1 MSEKKVGKRLLTWV
15 LVLVMTL
22 SLLPLNV
29 LAASPAVMRIVR
41 PDTDKYITY
50 NFYLTDEEEAE
61 PYKSQII
68 KSGNSLTAPA
78 TPEKEGYQFTGWFYQ
93 NGTKFTD
100 FETPISVTEGST
112 DVDLYAKFVP
122 VCYVYFMD
130 GTGEGARI
138 IATKEVTA
146 TDPLNDFSDV
156 AFPIG
161 ADEAI
166 TGWVDKDNNP
176 VTSVSFSDG
185 TTYLYPVVEKGHWI
199 EFNSNGG
206 SYVAPLFVAKN
217 AQLSSL
223 PEPTKHGYSFDSW
236 YTDKEMTNK
245 FESDNDLSDDLT
257 LYAKWN
263 PSSNVSYT
271 VIHWLENADDDNYS
285 LAASESKSG
294 ITGSKTEAT
303 AKTYVGFTSPA
314 AKDIEQET
322 IAGDGSTIVNVYY
335 KRNMYEVKFSSYSY
349 TDWRGHSHPG
359 TEYTSLRITAKYGAN
374 ISDKWPT
381 YNGSSTWSTNDN
393 ENKGP
398 YQVNIQTMPLGGAN
412 FYGPKTGR
420 GSETAYYYVESLT
433 GGKYELHHSDT
444 TPGTGYSVTDE
455 DRYSITGFTF
465 KTYTAEQGGN
475 WFDGYYEKYDGA
487 RFYYTRN
494 SYNIV
499 FINGGAEDKTL
510 SKKYQ
515 QDISDANYTPTAPA
529 GKEGYEF
536 AGWFDNELCEGT
548 AYNFTGK
555 TMPANNIT
563 LYAKWVEPVHTVT
576 FMVGETTY
584 ETIPDVAHKGT
595 ITLPAAPKAP
605 DGDTFLGWVDATRKP
620 FHPST
625 KITGDLTLYA
635 KFGNKAGYSVTYVTE
650 GSSPVTDDKLY
661 AEDAYATVLNGP
673 STAPAG
679 KVFLYWNASS
689 DSSGKKYYPNDKVL
703 VPKGGVT
710 LTAVYG
716 PVAQVLTLTY
726 HSNYPDG
733 TDTTAVEPNL
743 KNNERITVAASNK
756 FSPPNGYKFDG
767 WNTQANGL
775 GTKFAAGSSA
785 RVDNIG
791 SNDLYAQWKPI
802 QITDEITVTIKGNTS
817 TVTYDGTEKSV
828 TGYTVERSDNRY
840 TENDFT
846 FSGTALAKGTD
857 AGTYNMGLNAG
868 QFTNTNTNFT
878 NVTFVISTDGEL
890 KIEPRKVTLTSGS
903 GSKVYDGK
911 PLTKPEV
918 TCEDAVFKSEVTEIK
933 ATGSITDFGEVT
945 NTITYNEGANFKADN
960 YEITTTE
967 GKLTITKRSVTL
979 TSETANKVY
988 DGTPLT
994 KPEVTVTGDGFVTG
1008 EVTDIKAT
1016 GTVTNVGEVTNT
1028 ITYNEGTNFKAD
1040 NYEITTTE
1048 GKLTI
1053 TKRPVTL
1060 TSASD
1065 SKVYDGTALTKPE
1078 VTVTGSFVDGEVT
1091 DIKATGTITD
1101 VGTVTNTITFAKGE
1115 KFKDSNYAITKTEGT
1130 LEVTPITDKVTV
1142 TITGNTKTVRYN
1154 GKEQSVTGFTYT
1166 APEGVT
1172 VTLNA
1177 GSKAEAK
1184 GTDKGTYY
1192 MDLTKGDF
1200 IVSSKIY
1207 KEFEIIVKDGY
1218 LEITRSG
1225 GHHPR
1230 PKPTVEIEDDDAL
1243 GLNTTDHFA
1252 YIVGYGNGE
1261 VRPQNNITRAEVAT
1275 IFFRLLTDDVR
1286 DENLTKTN
1294 RYSDVTRADW
1304 YNTAVST
1311 LSSMGIITGYPDGTF
1326 RPNAAIT
1333 RAEFAA
1339 IAARFDHD
1347 GDKTAAK
1354 FSDIASHWAKD
1365 EISIAYNNGWIT
1377 GYPNGTFGPQRDITR
1392 AETMTLVN
1400 RVLNRQPET
1409 EDDLLPNMVTWT
1421 DNANPKAWYYLAVQE
1436 ATNSHYYKFKTNSKY
1451 EKWTELRE
1459 TRDWTLLEK

>member
-29 LAASPAVMRIVR
+29 LAANPAVMRIVR

-50 NFYLTDEEEAE
+50 NFYLNEGDKT
-61 PYKSQII
+61 PYYSQII
-68 KSGNSLTAPA
+68 KNNESLDAPA
-78 TPEKEGYQFTGWFYQ
+78 TPEKKDYKFVGWYDGDEQFSNF
-93 NGTKFTD
+93 GTAIT
-100 FETPISVTEGST
+100 VTEGST

-455 DRYSITGFTF
+455 DRYPITGFTF

-529 GKEGYEF
+529 GKVGYEF
-536 AGWFDNELCEGT
+536 AGWYDNELCEGT
-548 AYNFTGK
+548 AYNFTSK

-563 LYAKWVEPVHTVT
+563 LYAKWVEPVHKVEFLVDNKVVT
-576 FMVGETTY
+576 EWTKT
-584 ETIPDVAHKGT
+584 DVAHNST
-595 ITLPAAPKAP
+595 ISDLPTPTSSN
-605 DGDTFLGWVDATRKP
+605 GGTFLGWVDANRKP

-625 KITGDLTLYA
+625 KITGDLKLYA
-635 KFGNKAGYSVTYVTE
+635 KFGNKTGYSVTYVTAE
-650 GSSPVTDDKLY
+650 GSSSFTDDKLY
-661 AEDAYATVLNGP
+661 AEGAYATVRDGA

-716 PVAQVLTLTY
+716 DKAETVTLTY
-726 HSNYPDG
+726 NANFG
-733 TDTTAVEPNL
+733 TPPASTQISGL
-743 KNNERITVAASNK
+743 KNNGLIDLLSYDELELPKRD
-756 FSPPNGYKFDG
+756 GYTFTG
-767 WNTQANGL
+767 WNTQQDGH
-775 GTKFAAGSSA
+775 GISFAAGTSAA
-785 RVDNIG
+785 RVDKVEPNV
-791 SNDLYAQWKPI
+791 LYAQWKKTTI
-802 QITDEITVTIKGNTS
+802 DEEVTVIITGKTDTKVYNGSEQ
-817 TVTYDGTEKSV
+817 SV
-828 TGYTVERSDNRY
+828 TGYEVKSISNELYKT
-840 TENDFT
+840 TDFT
-846 FSGTALAKGTD
+846 FNGTATATGTD
-857 AGTYNMGLNAG
+857 ADTYQMGLKPENFENKNA
-868 QFTNTNTNFT
+868 NFSK
-878 NVTFVISTDGEL
+878 VTFVVTDGS
-890 KIEPRKVTLTSGS
+890 T
-903 GSKVYDGK
+903 
-911 PLTKPEV
+911 
-918 TCEDAVFKSEVTEIK
+918 
-933 ATGSITDFGEVT
+933 
-945 NTITYNEGANFKADN
+945 
-960 YEITTTE
+960 
-967 GKLTITKRSVTL
+967 TITKR
-979 TSETANKVY
+979 
-988 DGTPLT
+988 D
-994 KPEVTVTGDGFVTG
+994 
-1008 EVTDIKAT
+1008 
-1016 GTVTNVGEVTNT
+1016 
-1028 ITYNEGTNFKAD
+1028 
-1040 NYEITTTE
+1040 
-1048 GKLTI
+1048 
-1053 TKRPVTL
+1053 VTL
-1060 TSASD
+1060 TSASA
-1065 SKVYDGTALTKPE
+1065 SKPYDGTALTSKNVTVGGNGFADGEGATYNVTGSQTEVGKSDNEFTYELNANTKASNYNITMYKGELVITAADSVAYKVEHYKQNLDGSYNDTPNDIDPLSGTAGTLTAAAAKDYPGFTPGTVTQE
-1078 VTVTGSFVDGEVT
+1078 KIKSDGTTTIKIQYTRNSYTLTINYVYRDGSKAAESHIETILYGKDYSVTSPKISSYTADKLVVSGTMPADNRTVTVT
-1091 DIKATGTITD
+1091 
-1101 VGTVTNTITFAKGE
+1101 
-1115 KFKDSNYAITKTEGT
+1115 YTK
-1130 LEVTPITDKVTV
+1130 
-1142 TITGNTKTVRYN
+1142 N
-1154 GKEQSVTGFTYT
+1154 
-1166 APEGVT
+1166 
-1172 VTLNA
+1172 
-1177 GSKAEAK
+1177 
-1184 GTDKGTYY
+1184 
-1192 MDLTKGDF
+1192 
-1200 IVSSKIY
+1200 
-1207 KEFEIIVKDGY
+1207 
-1218 LEITRSG
+1218 G

-1339 IAARFDHD
+1339 IAARFDND

-1354 FSDIASHWAKD
+1354 FSDIATHWAKD

-1377 GYPNGTFGPQRDITR
+1377 GYPDGTFGPQRDITR

-1409 EDDLLPNMVTWT
+1409 EEDLLPNMTVWT

-1459 TRDWTLLEK
+1459 TRDWTQLEK

>member
-29 LAASPAVMRIVR
+29 LAANPAVMRIVR

-50 NFYLTDEEEAE
+50 NFYLNEGDKT
-61 PYKSQII
+61 PYYSQII
-68 KSGNSLTAPA
+68 KNNESLDAPA
-78 TPEKEGYQFTGWFYQ
+78 TPEKKDYKFVGWYDGDEQFSNF
-93 NGTKFTD
+93 GTAIT
-100 FETPISVTEGST
+100 VTEGST

-455 DRYSITGFTF
+455 DRYPITGFTF

-529 GKEGYEF
+529 GKVGYEF
-536 AGWFDNELCEGT
+536 AGWYDNELCEGT
-548 AYNFTGK
+548 AYNFTSK

-563 LYAKWVEPVHTVT
+563 LYAKWVEPVHKVEFLVDNKVVT
-576 FMVGETTY
+576 EWTKT
-584 ETIPDVAHKGT
+584 DVAHNST
-595 ITLPAAPKAP
+595 ISDLPTPTSSN
-605 DGDTFLGWVDATRKP
+605 GDTFLGWVDANRKP

-625 KITGDLTLYA
+625 KITGDLKLYA
-635 KFGNKAGYSVTYVTE
+635 KFGNKTGYSVTYVTAE
-650 GSSPVTDDKLY
+650 GSSSFTDDKLY
-661 AEDAYATVLNGP
+661 AEGAYATVRDGA

-716 PVAQVLTLTY
+716 DKAETVTLTY
-726 HSNYPDG
+726 NANFG
-733 TDTTAVEPNL
+733 TPPASTQISGL
-743 KNNERITVAASNK
+743 KNNGLINLLSYDELELPKRD
-756 FSPPNGYKFDG
+756 GYTFTG
-767 WNTQANGL
+767 WNTQQDGH
-775 GTKFAAGSSA
+775 GISFAAGTSAA
-785 RVDNIG
+785 RVDKVEPNV
-791 SNDLYAQWKPI
+791 LYAQWKKTTI
-802 QITDEITVTIKGNTS
+802 DEEVTVIITGKTDTKVYNGSEQ
-817 TVTYDGTEKSV
+817 SV
-828 TGYTVERSDNRY
+828 TGYEVKSISNELYKT
-840 TENDFT
+840 TDFT
-846 FSGTALAKGTD
+846 FNGTATATGTD
-857 AGTYNMGLNAG
+857 ADTYQMGLKPENFENKNA
-868 QFTNTNTNFT
+868 NFSK
-878 NVTFVISTDGEL
+878 VTFVVTDG
-890 KIEPRKVTLTSGS
+890 S
-903 GSKVYDGK
+903 
-911 PLTKPEV
+911 
-918 TCEDAVFKSEVTEIK
+918 
-933 ATGSITDFGEVT
+933 
-945 NTITYNEGANFKADN
+945 
-960 YEITTTE
+960 
-967 GKLTITKRSVTL
+967 LTITKR
-979 TSETANKVY
+979 
-988 DGTPLT
+988 D
-994 KPEVTVTGDGFVTG
+994 
-1008 EVTDIKAT
+1008 
-1016 GTVTNVGEVTNT
+1016 
-1028 ITYNEGTNFKAD
+1028 
-1040 NYEITTTE
+1040 
-1048 GKLTI
+1048 
-1053 TKRPVTL
+1053 VTL
-1060 TSASD
+1060 TSASA
-1065 SKVYDGTALTKPE
+1065 SKPYDGTALTSKNVTVGGNGFADGEGATYNVTGSQTEVGKSDNEFTYELNANTKASNYNITMYKGELVITAADSVAYKVEHYKQNLDGSYNDTPNDIDPLSGTAGTLTAAAAKDYPGFTPGTVTQE
-1078 VTVTGSFVDGEVT
+1078 KIKSDGTTTIKIQYTRNSYTLTINYVYRDGSKAAESHIETILYGKDYSVTSPKISSYTADKLVVSGTMPADNRTVTVT
-1091 DIKATGTITD
+1091 
-1101 VGTVTNTITFAKGE
+1101 
-1115 KFKDSNYAITKTEGT
+1115 YTK
-1130 LEVTPITDKVTV
+1130 
-1142 TITGNTKTVRYN
+1142 N
-1154 GKEQSVTGFTYT
+1154 
-1166 APEGVT
+1166 
-1172 VTLNA
+1172 
-1177 GSKAEAK
+1177 
-1184 GTDKGTYY
+1184 
-1192 MDLTKGDF
+1192 
-1200 IVSSKIY
+1200 
-1207 KEFEIIVKDGY
+1207 
-1218 LEITRSG
+1218 G

-1339 IAARFDHD
+1339 IAARFDND

-1354 FSDIASHWAKD
+1354 FSDIATHWAKD

-1377 GYPNGTFGPQRDITR
+1377 GYPDGTFGPQRDITR

-1409 EDDLLPNMVTWT
+1409 EEDLLPNMTVWT

-1459 TRDWTLLEK
+1459 TRDWTQLEK

>member
-29 LAASPAVMRIVR
+29 LAANPAVMRIVR

-50 NFYLTDEEEAE
+50 NFYLNEGDKT
-61 PYKSQII
+61 PYYSQII
-68 KSGNSLTAPA
+68 KNNESLDAPA
-78 TPEKEGYQFTGWFYQ
+78 TPEKKDYKFVGWYDGDEQFSNF
-93 NGTKFTD
+93 GTAIT
-100 FETPISVTEGST
+100 VTEGST

-176 VTSVSFSDG
+176 VTSVSFSYG

-455 DRYSITGFTF
+455 DRYPITGFTF

-499 FINGGAEDKTL
+499 FINGGAEDKPL

-529 GKEGYEF
+529 GKVGYEF
-536 AGWFDNELCEGT
+536 AGWYDNELCEGT
-548 AYNFTGK
+548 AYNFTSK

-563 LYAKWVEPVHTVT
+563 LYAKWVEPVHKVEFLVDNKVVT
-576 FMVGETTY
+576 EWTKT
-584 ETIPDVAHKGT
+584 DVAHNST
-595 ITLPAAPKAP
+595 ISDLPTPTSSN
-605 DGDTFLGWVDATRKP
+605 GDTFLGWVDANRKP

-625 KITGDLTLYA
+625 KITGDLKLYA
-635 KFGNKAGYSVTYVTE
+635 KFGNKTGYSVTYVTAE
-650 GSSPVTDDKLY
+650 GSSSITDDKLY
-661 AEDAYATVLNGP
+661 AEGAYATVRDGA

-716 PVAQVLTLTY
+716 DKAETVTLTY
-726 HSNYPDG
+726 NANFG
-733 TDTTAVEPNL
+733 TPPASTQISGL
-743 KNNERITVAASNK
+743 KNNGLIDLLSYDELELPKRD
-756 FSPPNGYKFDG
+756 GYTFTG
-767 WNTQANGL
+767 WNTQQDGH
-775 GTKFAAGSSA
+775 GISFAAGTSAA
-785 RVDNIG
+785 RVDKVEPNV
-791 SNDLYAQWKPI
+791 LYAQWKKTTI
-802 QITDEITVTIKGNTS
+802 DEEVTVIITGKTDTKVYNGSEQ
-817 TVTYDGTEKSV
+817 SV
-828 TGYTVERSDNRY
+828 TGYEVKSISNELYKT
-840 TENDFT
+840 TDFT
-846 FSGTALAKGTD
+846 FNGTATATGTD
-857 AGTYNMGLNAG
+857 ADTYQMGLKPENFENKNA
-868 QFTNTNTNFT
+868 NFSK
-878 NVTFVISTDGEL
+878 VTFVVTDG
-890 KIEPRKVTLTSGS
+890 S
-903 GSKVYDGK
+903 
-911 PLTKPEV
+911 
-918 TCEDAVFKSEVTEIK
+918 
-933 ATGSITDFGEVT
+933 
-945 NTITYNEGANFKADN
+945 
-960 YEITTTE
+960 
-967 GKLTITKRSVTL
+967 LTITKR
-979 TSETANKVY
+979 
-988 DGTPLT
+988 D
-994 KPEVTVTGDGFVTG
+994 
-1008 EVTDIKAT
+1008 
-1016 GTVTNVGEVTNT
+1016 
-1028 ITYNEGTNFKAD
+1028 
-1040 NYEITTTE
+1040 
-1048 GKLTI
+1048 
-1053 TKRPVTL
+1053 VTL
-1060 TSASD
+1060 TSASA
-1065 SKVYDGTALTKPE
+1065 SKPYDGTALTSKNVTVGGNGFADGEGATYNVTGSQTEVGKSDNEFTYELNANTKASNYNITMYKGELVITAADSVAYKVEHYKQNLDGSYNDTPNDIDPLSGTAGTLTAAAAKDYPGFTPGTVTQE
-1078 VTVTGSFVDGEVT
+1078 KIKSDGTTTIKIQYTRNSYTLTINYVYRDGSKAAESHIETILYGKDYSVTSPKISSYTADKLVVSGTMPADNRTVTVT
-1091 DIKATGTITD
+1091 
-1101 VGTVTNTITFAKGE
+1101 
-1115 KFKDSNYAITKTEGT
+1115 YTK
-1130 LEVTPITDKVTV
+1130 
-1142 TITGNTKTVRYN
+1142 N
-1154 GKEQSVTGFTYT
+1154 
-1166 APEGVT
+1166 
-1172 VTLNA
+1172 
-1177 GSKAEAK
+1177 
-1184 GTDKGTYY
+1184 
-1192 MDLTKGDF
+1192 
-1200 IVSSKIY
+1200 
-1207 KEFEIIVKDGY
+1207 
-1218 LEITRSG
+1218 G

-1339 IAARFDHD
+1339 IAARFDND

-1354 FSDIASHWAKD
+1354 FSDIATHWAKD

-1377 GYPNGTFGPQRDITR
+1377 GYPDGTFGPQRDITR

-1409 EDDLLPNMVTWT
+1409 EEDLLPNMTVWT

-1459 TRDWTLLEK
+1459 TRDWTQLEK

>member
-1 MSEKKVGKRLLTWV
+1 MQITPPFFAPYRQKKEDFFMSEKKVGKRLLTWV

-50 NFYLTDEEEAE
+50 EFYNGEAKVDE
-61 PYKSQII
+61 QII
-68 KSGNSLTAPA
+68 KTGDTLLEPEIDTQEGKRLKGWYTENDTLFDGFGEYTETIEKNSTV
-78 TPEKEGYQFTGWFYQ
+78 K
-93 NGTKFTD
+93 
-100 FETPISVTEGST
+100 
-112 DVDLYAKFVP
+112 LYAKFEDVY
-122 VCYVYFMD
+122 YVYFKD
-130 GTGEGARI
+130 TTTGRI
-138 IATKEVTA
+138 VATKEGVTGA
-146 TDPLNDFSDV
+146 EIKFDDVSFPVESD
-156 AFPIG
+156 
-161 ADEAI
+161 ESI
-166 TGWVDKDNNP
+166 TGWYLESDSNKTA
-176 VTSVSFSDG
+176 VTSVTLES
-185 TTYLYPVVEKGHWI
+185 TNVTLCAIVEKGHWI
-199 EFNSNGG
+199 TFDSDGG
-206 SYVAPLFVAKN
+206 SYVAPLFVTDTTK
-217 AQLSSL
+217 
-223 PEPTKHGYSFDSW
+223 EPTPPTKPGYDFNGWYNGDTQFTFDRILD
-236 YTDKEMTNK
+236 T
-245 FESDNDLSDDLT
+245 DLT
-257 LYAKWN
+257 LKAHWTEKK
-263 PSSNVSYT
+263 NVQYT
-271 VIHWLENADDDNYS
+271 VIHWQENANDNGYS
-285 LAASESKSG
+285 YKEFETKTGAA
-294 ITGSKTEAT
+294 GSKTAART
-303 AKTYVGFTSPA
+303 KTYTGFTA
-314 AKDIEQET
+314 QAITQQT
-322 IAGDGSTIVNVYY
+322 INGDGSTIVNVYY
-335 KRNMYEVKFSSYSY
+335 KRNVYDVKFFSFSGWFTYSK
-349 TDWRGHSHPG
+349 
-359 TEYTSLRITAKYGAN
+359 EYTNLKITAKYGAY
-374 ISDKWPT
+374 IGDKWPT
-381 YNGSSTWSTNDN
+381 YNRSSTWAVNDDSTN
-393 ENKGP
+393 GP
-398 YQVNIQTMPLGGAN
+398 FQVNIETMPFGGAS
-412 FYGPKTGR
+412 FYGPKTAD
-420 GSETAYYYVESLT
+420 GSETAYYYVEVLPGESGT
-433 GGKYELHHSDT
+433 VVKDGVTYKLHHSDT
-444 TPGTGYSVTDE
+444 SPGTGYRVSKE
-455 DRYSITGFTF
+455 DKYPITGFTF
-465 KTYTAEQGGN
+465 KDFEAT
-475 WFDGYYEKYDGA
+475 WIDGSFFSSGYHKYDNA
-487 RFYYTRN
+487 KFYYTRN

-499 FINGGAEDKTL
+499 YVNSGAEGDKTV
-510 SKKYQ
+510 SYKFEAP
-515 QDISDANYTPTAPA
+515 ISDAGNYEPTTTPA

-536 AGWFDNELCEGT
+536 AGWYADPAGEQE
-548 AYNFTGK
+548 YVFTDK
-555 TMPANNIT
+555 TMPAQNIT
-563 LYAKWVEPVHTVT
+563 VYAKWVAPVHKVEFVVDNKVVT
-576 FMVGETTY
+576 EWTKD
-584 ETIPDVAHKGT
+584 DVAHNST
-595 ITLPAAPKAP
+595 ISDLHTPTSPN
-605 DGDTFLGWVDATRKP
+605 GDTFLGWVDVTDKP

-625 KITGDLTLYA
+625 KITGDLKLYA
-635 KFGNKAGYSVTYVTE
+635 KFGNKTGYSVTYVTAE
-650 GSSPVTDDKLY
+650 GSSSVTDDKLY
-661 AEDAYATVLNGP
+661 AEGAYATVRDGA

-726 HSNYPDG
+726 HSNYPAG
-733 TDTTAVEPNL
+733 TDTTNTTAVESNL
-743 KNNERITVAASNK
+743 KNNALIPVAAKDK
-756 FSPPNGYKFDG
+756 FTAPTGYEFDC
-767 WNTQANGL
+767 WNTKAD
-775 GTKFAAGSSA
+775 GTGDKFAAGSSA

-802 QITDEITVTIKGNTS
+802 QITDEITVTIKGNIS
-817 TVTYDGTEKSV
+817 TVTYDGQPHTVNGYDIVSI
-828 TGYTVERSDNRY
+828 TGNDGYTKDYVSLKSEVQNKYSL
-840 TENDFT
+840 T
-846 FSGTALAKGTD
+846 KTD
-857 AGTYNMGLNAG
+857 AGNYTMDLDASD
-868 QFTNTNTNFT
+868 FVNTNDKFT
-878 NVTFVISTDGEL
+878 NVKFVIAEVGQL
-890 KIEPRKVTLTSGS
+890 KLTINKRNVTLTSAS
-903 GSKVYDGK
+903 DSKVYDG
-911 PLTKPEV
+911 
-918 TCEDAVFKSEVTEIK
+918 
-933 ATGSITDFGEVT
+933 
-945 NTITYNEGANFKADN
+945 
-960 YEITTTE
+960 
-967 GKLTITKRSVTL
+967 
-979 TSETANKVY
+979 TA
-988 DGTPLT
+988 LT
-994 KPEVTVTGDGFVTG
+994 KPEVTVTGSFVDG

-1130 LEVTPITDKVTV
+1130 LEITPITDKVTV

-1339 IAARFDHD
+1339 IAARFDND

-1354 FSDIASHWAKD
+1354 FSDIATHWAKD

-1377 GYPNGTFGPQRDITR
+1377 GYPDGTFGPQRDITR

-1409 EDDLLPNMVTWT
+1409 EDDLLPNMTVWT

>member
-29 LAASPAVMRIVR
+29 LAANPAVMRIVR

-50 NFYLTDEEEAE
+50 NFYLNEGDKT
-61 PYKSQII
+61 PYYSQII
-68 KSGNSLTAPA
+68 KNNESLDAPA
-78 TPEKEGYQFTGWFYQ
+78 TPEKKDYKFVGWYDGDEQFSNF
-93 NGTKFTD
+93 GTAIT
-100 FETPISVTEGST
+100 VTEGST

-206 SYVAPLFVAKN
+206 SYVAPQFVTDTTK
-217 AQLSSL
+217 
-223 PEPTKHGYSFDSW
+223 EPTPPTKPGYDFVGW
-236 YTDKEMTNK
+236 YTNEETNNE
-245 FESDNDLSDDLT
+245 FEFGNILSNNLT
-257 LYAKWN
+257 LYAKWTPN
-263 PSSNVSYT
+263 NRVSYT
-271 VIHWLENADDDNYS
+271 VIHWWENANDDGYS
-285 LAASESKSG
+285 FHERETKYGKVGDPTNAA
-294 ITGSKTEAT
+294 
-303 AKTYVGFTSPA
+303 AKTYSITDKSLTGQSITRKNVFSPQA
-314 AKDIEQET
+314 IEQQT
-322 IAGDGSTIVNVYY
+322 IKNDGSTIVNIYY
-335 KRNMYEVKFSSYSY
+335 KRAEYKLSFGYYQRKVL
-349 TDWRGHSHPG
+349 W
-359 TEYTSLRITAKYGAN
+359 TEWKEIASITKKYGEN
-374 ISDKWPT
+374 ISSSEWPK
-381 YNGSSTWSTNDN
+381 NGNQANWEIDN
-393 ENKGP
+393 SEK
-398 YQVNIQTMPLGGAN
+398 YIAYLSTMPLDGGRLTRTSDEGGEN
-412 FYGPKTGR
+412 
-420 GSETAYYYVESLT
+420 TATYYVETLNGSES
-433 GGKYELHHSDT
+433 GAICVDNRWFIVHHYDKT
-444 TPGTGYSVTDE
+444 KGTSGNTVGPE
-455 DRYSITGFTF
+455 DRYAITGFEPISNLGT
-465 KTYTAEQGGN
+465 QVGQ
-475 WFDGYYEKYDGA
+475 KYKNA
-487 RFYYTRN
+487 KFYYSRS
-494 SYNIV
+494 SYDIV
-499 FINGGAEDKTL
+499 YVNTGAKDNDKHTV
-510 SKKYQ
+510 SYKFEAS
-515 QDISDANYTPTAPA
+515 ITDAGNYEPTTPPA
-529 GKEGYEF
+529 GKEGYVF
-536 AGWFDNELCEGT
+536 AGWYADPAGEQ
-548 AYNFTGK
+548 AYDFTGK
-555 TMPANNIT
+555 TMPAQNIT
-563 LYAKWVEPVHTVT
+563 VYAKWEAPTFTVT
-576 FMVGETTY
+576 VYDVNKETKLKTF
-584 ETIPDVAHKGT
+584 ENVSLRDTIDKDAMPTDKV
-595 ITLPAAPKAP
+595 TLAE
-605 DGDTFLGWVDATRKP
+605 GDTFLGWTYEDGTP
-620 FHPST
+620 FNFNT
-625 KITGDLTLYA
+625 AITQDIELYA
-635 KFGNKAGYSVTYVTE
+635 RVGNKTGYSVTYVVD
-650 GSSPVTDDKLY
+650 SSIANPQTKDTQKY
-661 AEDAYATVLNGP
+661 AKDSKATVLNNLDQL
-673 STAPAG
+673 PAN
-679 KVFLYWNASS
+679 KVFLYWEDAS
-689 DSSGKKYYPNDKVL
+689 GNKYYPNSSIKIT
-703 VPKGGVT
+703 GNVT
-710 LTAVYG
+710 LYAVYG
-716 PVAQVLTLTY
+716 DKAETVTVTY
-726 HSNYPDG
+726 HSNFG
-733 TDTTAVEPNL
+733 STDSTYTTKAMPN
-743 KNNERITVAASNK
+743 NGK
-756 FSPPNGYKFDG
+756 FSVADYSALDLPDRTGYEFTG
-767 WNTQANGL
+767 WS
-775 GTKFAAGSSA
+775 TKSGEQKVEFEKGDDA
-785 RVDNIG
+785 RADTNG

-802 QITDEITVTIKGNTS
+802 QITDVITVTIKGNTS
-817 TVTYDGTEKSV
+817 TVTYDGQPHTVNGYDIVSITGNADYTQADVSLKSEAQNKYNI
-828 TGYTVERSDNRY
+828 TQTN
-840 TENDFT
+840 
-846 FSGTALAKGTD
+846 
-857 AGTYNMGLNAG
+857 AGTYTMALDARD
-868 QFTNTNTNFT
+868 FVNTNDKFT
-878 NVTFVISTDGEL
+878 NVKFVIAEVGQL
-890 KIEPRKVTLTSGS
+890 KLTINKRNVTLTSAS
-903 GSKVYDGK
+903 DSKVYDGTA
-911 PLTKPEV
+911 LTKPEV
-918 TCEDAVFKSEVTEIK
+918 TVTGDGFVTGEATNIK
-933 ATGSITDFGEVT
+933 ATGSVTNVSDGEVT

-994 KPEVTVTGDGFVTG
+994 KPEVTVTGDGFVT
-1008 EVTDIKAT
+1008 
-1016 GTVTNVGEVTNT
+1016 
-1028 ITYNEGTNFKAD
+1028 
-1040 NYEITTTE
+1040 
-1048 GKLTI
+1048 
-1053 TKRPVTL
+1053 
-1060 TSASD
+1060 
-1065 SKVYDGTALTKPE
+1065 
-1078 VTVTGSFVDGEVT
+1078 GEVT

-1172 VTLNA
+1172 VA
-1177 GSKAEAK
+1177 PKDGFKPEAK

-1192 MDLTKGDF
+1192 MYLTKGDF
-1200 IVSSKIY
+1200 TVSSKIY

-1230 PKPTVEIEDDDAL
+1230 PKPTVTIEDDDAL

-1294 RYSDVTRADW
+1294 RYSDVAATSW

-1339 IAARFDHD
+1339 IAARFDND

-1409 EDDLLPNMVTWT
+1409 ENDLLPNMVTWT
-1421 DNANPKAWYYLAVQE
+1421 DNANPNAWYYLAVQE

-1459 TRDWTLLEK
+1459 TRDWTQLEK

>member
-29 LAASPAVMRIVR
+29 LAANPAVMRIVR
-41 PDTDKYITY
+41 PDTDEYITY
-50 NFYLTDEEEAE
+50 NFYLNEGDKT
-61 PYKSQII
+61 PYYSQII
-68 KSGNSLTAPA
+68 KNNESLDAPA
-78 TPEKEGYQFTGWFYQ
+78 TPEKKDYKFVGWYDGDEQFSNF
-93 NGTKFTD
+93 GTAIT
-100 FETPISVTEGST
+100 VTEGST

-455 DRYSITGFTF
+455 DRYPITGFTF

-529 GKEGYEF
+529 GKVGYEF
-536 AGWFDNELCEGT
+536 AGWYDNELCEGT
-548 AYNFTGK
+548 AYNFTSK

-563 LYAKWVEPVHTVT
+563 LYAKWVEPVHKVEFLVDNKVVT
-576 FMVGETTY
+576 EWTKT
-584 ETIPDVAHKGT
+584 DVAHNST
-595 ITLPAAPKAP
+595 ISDLPTPTSSN
-605 DGDTFLGWVDATRKP
+605 GDTFLGWVDANRKP

-625 KITGDLTLYA
+625 KITGDLKLYA
-635 KFGNKAGYSVTYVTE
+635 KFGNKTGYSVTYVTAE
-650 GSSPVTDDKLY
+650 GSSSFTDDKLY
-661 AEDAYATVLNGP
+661 AEGAYATVRDGA

-716 PVAQVLTLTY
+716 DKAETVTLTY
-726 HSNYPDG
+726 NANFG
-733 TDTTAVEPNL
+733 TPPASTQISGL
-743 KNNERITVAASNK
+743 KNNGLIDLLSYDELELPKRD
-756 FSPPNGYKFDG
+756 GYTFTG
-767 WNTQANGL
+767 WNTQQDGH
-775 GTKFAAGSSA
+775 GISFAAGTSAA
-785 RVDNIG
+785 RVDKVEPNV
-791 SNDLYAQWKPI
+791 LYAQWKKTTI
-802 QITDEITVTIKGNTS
+802 DEEVTVIITGKTDTKVYNGSEQ
-817 TVTYDGTEKSV
+817 SV
-828 TGYTVERSDNRY
+828 TGYEVKSISNELYKT
-840 TENDFT
+840 TDFT
-846 FSGTALAKGTD
+846 FNGTATATGTD
-857 AGTYNMGLNAG
+857 ADTYQMGLKPENFENKNA
-868 QFTNTNTNFT
+868 NFSK
-878 NVTFVISTDGEL
+878 VTFVVTDG
-890 KIEPRKVTLTSGS
+890 S
-903 GSKVYDGK
+903 
-911 PLTKPEV
+911 
-918 TCEDAVFKSEVTEIK
+918 
-933 ATGSITDFGEVT
+933 
-945 NTITYNEGANFKADN
+945 
-960 YEITTTE
+960 
-967 GKLTITKRSVTL
+967 LTITKR
-979 TSETANKVY
+979 
-988 DGTPLT
+988 D
-994 KPEVTVTGDGFVTG
+994 
-1008 EVTDIKAT
+1008 
-1016 GTVTNVGEVTNT
+1016 
-1028 ITYNEGTNFKAD
+1028 
-1040 NYEITTTE
+1040 
-1048 GKLTI
+1048 
-1053 TKRPVTL
+1053 VTL
-1060 TSASD
+1060 TSASA
-1065 SKVYDGTALTKPE
+1065 SKPYDGTALTSKNVTVGGNGFADGEGATYNVTGSQTEVGKSDNEFTYELNANTKASNYNITMYKGELVITAADSVAYKVEHYKQNLDGSYNDTPNDIDPLSGTAGTLTAAAAKDYPGFTPGTVTQE
-1078 VTVTGSFVDGEVT
+1078 KIKSDGTTTIKIQYTRNSYTLTINYVYRDGSKAAESHIETILYGKDYSVTSPKISSYTADKLVVSGTMPADNRTVTVT
-1091 DIKATGTITD
+1091 
-1101 VGTVTNTITFAKGE
+1101 
-1115 KFKDSNYAITKTEGT
+1115 YTK
-1130 LEVTPITDKVTV
+1130 
-1142 TITGNTKTVRYN
+1142 N
-1154 GKEQSVTGFTYT
+1154 
-1166 APEGVT
+1166 
-1172 VTLNA
+1172 
-1177 GSKAEAK
+1177 
-1184 GTDKGTYY
+1184 
-1192 MDLTKGDF
+1192 
-1200 IVSSKIY
+1200 
-1207 KEFEIIVKDGY
+1207 
-1218 LEITRSG
+1218 G

-1339 IAARFDHD
+1339 IAARFDND

-1354 FSDIASHWAKD
+1354 FSDIATHWAKD

-1377 GYPNGTFGPQRDITR
+1377 GYPDGTFGPQRDITR

-1409 EDDLLPNMVTWT
+1409 EEDLLPNMTVWT

-1459 TRDWTLLEK
+1459 TRDWTQLEK

>member
-29 LAASPAVMRIVR
+29 LAANPAVMRIVR

-50 NFYLTDEEEAE
+50 NFYLNEGDKT
-61 PYKSQII
+61 PYYSQII
-68 KSGNSLTAPA
+68 KNNESLDAPA
-78 TPEKEGYQFTGWFYQ
+78 TPEKKDYKFVGWYDGDEQFSNF
-93 NGTKFTD
+93 GTAIT
-100 FETPISVTEGST
+100 VTEGST

-455 DRYSITGFTF
+455 DRYPITGFTF

-475 WFDGYYEKYDGA
+475 WFDGYYEKYNGA
-487 RFYYTRN
+487 NFYYTRN
-494 SYNIV
+494 SYNII
-499 FINGGAEDKTL
+499 FINGGETEKTEN
-510 SKKYQ
+510 KKYQ
-515 QDISDANYTPTAPA
+515 QDISTVSCTPTAPA

-536 AGWFDNELCEGT
+536 AGWFDNELCEGP
-548 AYNFTGK
+548 AYDFTGK

-576 FMVGETTY
+576 FMVGKTTY
-584 ETIPDVAHKGT
+584 ETMTDVAHKGT

-605 DGDTFLGWVDATRKP
+605 NGDTFLGWVDANGKP

-625 KITGDLTLYA
+625 KITDDLKLYA
-635 KFGNKAGYSVTYVTE
+635 KFGNKSGYSVTYDVTAE

-661 AEDAYATVLNGP
+661 AEGAYATVRDGA

-716 PVAQVLTLTY
+716 DKAETVTLTY
-726 HSNYPDG
+726 NANFG
-733 TDTTAVEPNL
+733 TPPASTQISGL
-743 KNNERITVAASNK
+743 KNNGLIDLLSYDELELPKRD
-756 FSPPNGYKFDG
+756 GYTFTG
-767 WNTQANGL
+767 WNTQQDGH
-775 GTKFAAGSSA
+775 GISFAAGTSAA
-785 RVDNIG
+785 RVDKVEPNV
-791 SNDLYAQWKPI
+791 LYAQWKKTTI
-802 QITDEITVTIKGNTS
+802 DEEVTVIITGKTDTKVYNGSEQ
-817 TVTYDGTEKSV
+817 SV
-828 TGYTVERSDNRY
+828 TGYEVKSISNELYKT
-840 TENDFT
+840 TDFT
-846 FSGTALAKGTD
+846 FNGTATATGTD
-857 AGTYNMGLNAG
+857 ADTYQMGLKPENFENKNA
-868 QFTNTNTNFT
+868 NFSK
-878 NVTFVISTDGEL
+878 VTFVVTDG
-890 KIEPRKVTLTSGS
+890 S
-903 GSKVYDGK
+903 
-911 PLTKPEV
+911 
-918 TCEDAVFKSEVTEIK
+918 
-933 ATGSITDFGEVT
+933 
-945 NTITYNEGANFKADN
+945 
-960 YEITTTE
+960 
-967 GKLTITKRSVTL
+967 LTITKR
-979 TSETANKVY
+979 
-988 DGTPLT
+988 D
-994 KPEVTVTGDGFVTG
+994 
-1008 EVTDIKAT
+1008 
-1016 GTVTNVGEVTNT
+1016 
-1028 ITYNEGTNFKAD
+1028 
-1040 NYEITTTE
+1040 
-1048 GKLTI
+1048 
-1053 TKRPVTL
+1053 VTL
-1060 TSASD
+1060 TSASA
-1065 SKVYDGTALTKPE
+1065 SKPYDGTALTSKNVTVGGNGFADGEGATYNVTGSQTEVGKSDNEFTYELNANTKASNYNITMYKGELVITAADSVAYKVEHYKQNLDGSYNDTPNDIDPLSGTAGTLTAAAAKDYPGFTPGTVTQE
-1078 VTVTGSFVDGEVT
+1078 KIKSDGTTTIKIQYTRNSYTLTINYVYRDGSKAAESHIETILYGKDYSVTSPKISSYTADKLVVSGTMPADNRTVTVT
-1091 DIKATGTITD
+1091 
-1101 VGTVTNTITFAKGE
+1101 
-1115 KFKDSNYAITKTEGT
+1115 YTK
-1130 LEVTPITDKVTV
+1130 
-1142 TITGNTKTVRYN
+1142 N
-1154 GKEQSVTGFTYT
+1154 
-1166 APEGVT
+1166 
-1172 VTLNA
+1172 
-1177 GSKAEAK
+1177 
-1184 GTDKGTYY
+1184 
-1192 MDLTKGDF
+1192 
-1200 IVSSKIY
+1200 
-1207 KEFEIIVKDGY
+1207 
-1218 LEITRSG
+1218 G

-1339 IAARFDHD
+1339 IAARFDND

-1354 FSDIASHWAKD
+1354 FSDIATHWAKD

-1377 GYPNGTFGPQRDITR
+1377 GYPDGTFGPQRDITR

-1409 EDDLLPNMVTWT
+1409 EEDLLPNMTVWT

-1436 ATNSHYYKFKTNSKY
+1436 ATNSHYYEFKTNSQY

-1459 TRDWTLLEK
+1459 TRDWTQLEK

>member
-29 LAASPAVMRIVR
+29 LAANPAVMRIVR

-50 NFYLTDEEEAE
+50 NFYLNEGDKT
-61 PYKSQII
+61 PYYSQII
-68 KSGNSLTAPA
+68 KNNESLDAPA
-78 TPEKEGYQFTGWFYQ
+78 TPEKKDYKFVGWYDGDEQFSNF
-93 NGTKFTD
+93 GTAIT
-100 FETPISVTEGST
+100 VTEGST

-455 DRYSITGFTF
+455 DRYPITGFTF

-475 WFDGYYEKYDGA
+475 WFDGYYEKYDRA

-529 GKEGYEF
+529 GKVGYEF
-536 AGWFDNELCEGT
+536 AGWYDNELCEGT
-548 AYNFTGK
+548 AYNFTSK

-563 LYAKWVEPVHTVT
+563 LYAKWVEPVHKVEFLVDNKVVT
-576 FMVGETTY
+576 EWTKT
-584 ETIPDVAHKGT
+584 DVAHNST
-595 ITLPAAPKAP
+595 ISDLPTPTSSN
-605 DGDTFLGWVDATRKP
+605 GDTFLGWVDANRKP

-625 KITGDLTLYA
+625 KITGDLKLYA
-635 KFGNKAGYSVTYVTE
+635 KFGNKTGYSVTYVTAE
-650 GSSPVTDDKLY
+650 GSSSFTDDKLY
-661 AEDAYATVLNGP
+661 AEGAYATVRDGA

-716 PVAQVLTLTY
+716 DKAETVTLTY
-726 HSNYPDG
+726 NANFG
-733 TDTTAVEPNL
+733 TPPASTQISGL
-743 KNNERITVAASNK
+743 KNNGLIDLLSYDELELPKRD
-756 FSPPNGYKFDG
+756 GYTFTG
-767 WNTQANGL
+767 WNTQQDGH
-775 GTKFAAGSSA
+775 GISFAAGTSAA
-785 RVDNIG
+785 RVDKVEPNV
-791 SNDLYAQWKPI
+791 LYAQWKKTTI
-802 QITDEITVTIKGNTS
+802 DEEVTVIITGKTDTKVYNGSEQ
-817 TVTYDGTEKSV
+817 SV
-828 TGYTVERSDNRY
+828 TGYEVKSISNELYKT
-840 TENDFT
+840 TDFT
-846 FSGTALAKGTD
+846 FNGTATATGTD
-857 AGTYNMGLNAG
+857 ADTYQMGLKPENFENKNA
-868 QFTNTNTNFT
+868 NFSK
-878 NVTFVISTDGEL
+878 VTFVVTDG
-890 KIEPRKVTLTSGS
+890 S
-903 GSKVYDGK
+903 
-911 PLTKPEV
+911 
-918 TCEDAVFKSEVTEIK
+918 
-933 ATGSITDFGEVT
+933 
-945 NTITYNEGANFKADN
+945 
-960 YEITTTE
+960 
-967 GKLTITKRSVTL
+967 LTITKR
-979 TSETANKVY
+979 
-988 DGTPLT
+988 D
-994 KPEVTVTGDGFVTG
+994 
-1008 EVTDIKAT
+1008 
-1016 GTVTNVGEVTNT
+1016 
-1028 ITYNEGTNFKAD
+1028 
-1040 NYEITTTE
+1040 
-1048 GKLTI
+1048 
-1053 TKRPVTL
+1053 VTL
-1060 TSASD
+1060 TSASA
-1065 SKVYDGTALTKPE
+1065 SKPYDGTALTSKNVTVGGNGFADGEGATYNVTGSQTEVGKSDNEFTYELNANTKASNYNITMYKGELVITAADSVAYKVEHYKQNLDGSYNDTPNDIDPLSGTAGTLTAAAAKDYPGFTPGTVTQE
-1078 VTVTGSFVDGEVT
+1078 KIKSDGTTTIKIQYTRNSYTLTINYVYRDGSKAAESHIETILYGKDYSVTSPKISSYTADKLVVSGTMPADNRTVTVT
-1091 DIKATGTITD
+1091 
-1101 VGTVTNTITFAKGE
+1101 
-1115 KFKDSNYAITKTEGT
+1115 YTK
-1130 LEVTPITDKVTV
+1130 
-1142 TITGNTKTVRYN
+1142 N
-1154 GKEQSVTGFTYT
+1154 
-1166 APEGVT
+1166 
-1172 VTLNA
+1172 
-1177 GSKAEAK
+1177 
-1184 GTDKGTYY
+1184 
-1192 MDLTKGDF
+1192 
-1200 IVSSKIY
+1200 
-1207 KEFEIIVKDGY
+1207 
-1218 LEITRSG
+1218 G

-1339 IAARFDHD
+1339 IAARFDND

-1354 FSDIASHWAKD
+1354 FSDIATHWAKD

-1377 GYPNGTFGPQRDITR
+1377 GYPDGTFGPQRDITR

-1409 EDDLLPNMVTWT
+1409 EEDLLPNMTVWT

-1459 TRDWTLLEK
+1459 TRDWTQLEK

>member
-1 MSEKKVGKRLLTWV
+1 M
-15 LVLVMTL
+15 
-22 SLLPLNV
+22 
-29 LAASPAVMRIVR
+29 A
-41 PDTDKYITY
+41 D
-50 NFYLTDEEEAE
+50 NFYLNEGDKT
-61 PYKSQII
+61 PYYSQII
-68 KSGNSLTAPA
+68 KNNESLDAPA
-78 TPEKEGYQFTGWFYQ
+78 TPEKKDYKFVGWYDGDEQFSNF
-93 NGTKFTD
+93 GTAIT
-100 FETPISVTEGST
+100 VTEGST

-381 YNGSSTWSTNDN
+381 YNGSNTWSTNDN

-455 DRYSITGFTF
+455 DRYPITGFTF

-529 GKEGYEF
+529 GKVGYEF
-536 AGWFDNELCEGT
+536 AGWYDNELCEGT
-548 AYNFTGK
+548 AYNFTSK

-563 LYAKWVEPVHTVT
+563 LYAKWVEPVHKVEFLVDNKVVT
-576 FMVGETTY
+576 EWTKT
-584 ETIPDVAHKGT
+584 DVAHNST
-595 ITLPAAPKAP
+595 ISDLPTPTSSN
-605 DGDTFLGWVDATRKP
+605 GDTFLGWVDANRKP

-625 KITGDLTLYA
+625 KITGDLKLYA
-635 KFGNKAGYSVTYVTE
+635 KFGNKTGYSVTYVTAE
-650 GSSPVTDDKLY
+650 GSSSFTDDKLY
-661 AEDAYATVLNGP
+661 AEGAYATVRDGA

-716 PVAQVLTLTY
+716 DKAETVTLTY
-726 HSNYPDG
+726 NANFG
-733 TDTTAVEPNL
+733 TPPASTQISGL
-743 KNNERITVAASNK
+743 KNNGLIDLLSYDELELPKRD
-756 FSPPNGYKFDG
+756 GYTFTG
-767 WNTQANGL
+767 WNTQQDGH
-775 GTKFAAGSSA
+775 GISFAAGTSAA
-785 RVDNIG
+785 RVDKVEPNV
-791 SNDLYAQWKPI
+791 LYAQWKKTTI
-802 QITDEITVTIKGNTS
+802 DEEVTVIITGKTDTKVYNGSEQ
-817 TVTYDGTEKSV
+817 SV
-828 TGYTVERSDNRY
+828 TGYEVKSISNELYKT
-840 TENDFT
+840 TDFT
-846 FSGTALAKGTD
+846 FNGTATATGTD
-857 AGTYNMGLNAG
+857 ADTYQMGLKPENFENKNA
-868 QFTNTNTNFT
+868 NFSK
-878 NVTFVISTDGEL
+878 VTFVVTDG
-890 KIEPRKVTLTSGS
+890 S
-903 GSKVYDGK
+903 
-911 PLTKPEV
+911 
-918 TCEDAVFKSEVTEIK
+918 
-933 ATGSITDFGEVT
+933 
-945 NTITYNEGANFKADN
+945 
-960 YEITTTE
+960 
-967 GKLTITKRSVTL
+967 LTITKR
-979 TSETANKVY
+979 
-988 DGTPLT
+988 D
-994 KPEVTVTGDGFVTG
+994 
-1008 EVTDIKAT
+1008 
-1016 GTVTNVGEVTNT
+1016 
-1028 ITYNEGTNFKAD
+1028 
-1040 NYEITTTE
+1040 
-1048 GKLTI
+1048 
-1053 TKRPVTL
+1053 VTL
-1060 TSASD
+1060 TSASA
-1065 SKVYDGTALTKPE
+1065 SKPYDGTALTSKNVTVGGNGFADGEGATYNVTGSQTEVGKSDNEFTYELNANTKANNYNITMYKGELVITAADSVAYKVEHYKQNLDGSYNDTPNDIDPLSGTAGTLTAAAAKDYPGFTPGTVTQE
-1078 VTVTGSFVDGEVT
+1078 KIKSDGTTTVEIQYTRNSYTLTINYVYRDGSKAAESHIETILYGKDYSVTSPKISGYTADKLVVSGTMPADNRTVTVT
-1091 DIKATGTITD
+1091 
-1101 VGTVTNTITFAKGE
+1101 
-1115 KFKDSNYAITKTEGT
+1115 YTK
-1130 LEVTPITDKVTV
+1130 
-1142 TITGNTKTVRYN
+1142 N
-1154 GKEQSVTGFTYT
+1154 
-1166 APEGVT
+1166 
-1172 VTLNA
+1172 
-1177 GSKAEAK
+1177 
-1184 GTDKGTYY
+1184 
-1192 MDLTKGDF
+1192 
-1200 IVSSKIY
+1200 
-1207 KEFEIIVKDGY
+1207 
-1218 LEITRSG
+1218 G

-1294 RYSDVTRADW
+1294 RYSDVAATSW

-1377 GYPNGTFGPQRDITR
+1377 GYPNSTFGPQRDITR

-1409 EDDLLPNMVTWT
+1409 EDDLLPNMTVWT

-1436 ATNSHYYKFKTNSKY
+1436 ATNSHYYEFKTNSQY

-1459 TRDWTLLEK
+1459 TRDWTQLEK

>member
-1 MSEKKVGKRLLTWV
+1 MQITSPPFFAPYRQKKEDFFMSEKKVGKRLLTWV

-29 LAASPAVMRIVR
+29 LAANPAVMRIVR

-50 NFYLTDEEEAE
+50 NFYLNEGDKT
-61 PYKSQII
+61 PYYSQII
-68 KSGNSLTAPA
+68 KNNESLDVPA
-78 TPEKEGYQFTGWFYQ
+78 TPEKEGYKFDGWYNGDEQFTTFG
-93 NGTKFTD
+93 
-100 FETPISVTEGST
+100 TPISVTADST
-112 DVDLYAKFVP
+112 DVNLYAKFVP

-130 GTGEGARI
+130 GTGSDARI
-138 IATKEVTA
+138 IATEMLTPEGSLSSEDFDRAALLVPVGAEQAVIGWTKDDEQVGEV
-146 TDPLNDFSDV
+146 SYV
-156 AFPIG
+156 EGGSI
-161 ADEAI
+161 
-166 TGWVDKDNNP
+166 
-176 VTSVSFSDG
+176 
-185 TTYLYPVVEKGHWI
+185 YLYPIIANGHWI
-199 EFNSNGG
+199 TFDSKGG
-206 SYVAPLFVAKN
+206 SYVDPQFVTDTTEEPTAPTKSGYDFAGWYDGDTKFSFGGTLDSNKDLTAHWTAKN
-217 AQLSSL
+217 AV
-223 PEPTKHGYSFDSW
+223 
-236 YTDKEMTNK
+236 N
-245 FESDNDLSDDLT
+245 
-257 LYAKWN
+257 
-263 PSSNVSYT
+263 YT
-271 VIHWLENADDDNYS
+271 VIHWLENADDTEYS
-285 LAASESKSG
+285 YKESVQMSGAA
-294 ITGSKTEAT
+294 GSQTTAT
-303 AKTYVGFTSPA
+303 AKSYEGFTA
-314 AKDIEQET
+314 QTITQET

-335 KRNMYEVKFSSYSY
+335 KRDVYEVKFYSVKWVP
-349 TDWRGHSHPG
+349 TGLFRGYYDADKLLK
-359 TEYTSLRITAKYGAN
+359 TITAKHGAF
-374 ISDKWPT
+374 IGDQWPT
-381 YNGSSTWSTNDN
+381 INGSSTWQTNPS
-393 ENKGP
+393 GQP
-398 YQVNIQTMPLGGAN
+398 YQVNIETMPLGGAT
-412 FYGPKTGR
+412 FYGPKTGS
-420 GSETAYYYVESLT
+420 GSETAYYYVEVLPGESGGTLV
-433 GGKYELHHSDT
+433 GGKYYKQHHEDT
-444 TPGTGYSVTDE
+444 SPGTGYSVTKE
-455 DRYSITGFTF
+455 DQYDITGYTF
-465 KTYTAEQGGN
+465 NATISTKIGK
-475 WFDGYYEKYDGA
+475 KYDNA
-487 RFYYTRN
+487 KFYYTRN
-494 SYNIV
+494 NYDVVFVNNGKTVHTQSYPFKASI
-499 FINGGAEDKTL
+499 AEAG
-510 SKKYQ
+510 S
-515 QDISDANYTPTAPA
+515 YTPSRPEGIDAAYVFTGWYADPA
-529 GKEGYEF
+529 GAQLYD
-536 AGWFDNELCEGT
+536 FD
-548 AYNFTGK
+548 GK
-555 TMPANNIT
+555 TMPAQNIT
-563 LYAKWVEPVHTVT
+563 VYAHWAAPVHKVT

-584 ETIPDVAHKGT
+584 KTMVNVEHKAT
-595 ITLPAAPKAP
+595 ITLPPNP
-605 DGDTFLGWVDATRKP
+605 TSTDSTEDFLGWTYQDGKP
-620 FHPST
+620 FNPET

-635 KFGNKAGYSVTYVTE
+635 KFGSKTGYSVTYVTE

-733 TDTTAVEPNL
+733 TDTTNTTAVESNL
-743 KNNERITVAASNK
+743 KNNALIPVAAKDK
-756 FSPPNGYKFDG
+756 FTAPTGYEFDC
-767 WNTQANGL
+767 WNTKAD
-775 GTKFAAGSSA
+775 GTGDKFAAGSSA

-857 AGTYNMGLNAG
+857 AGTYPMGLKPENFENKNA
-868 QFTNTNTNFT
+868 NFSK
-878 NVTFVISTDGEL
+878 VTFVVTDG
-890 KIEPRKVTLTSGS
+890 S
-903 GSKVYDGK
+903 
-911 PLTKPEV
+911 
-918 TCEDAVFKSEVTEIK
+918 
-933 ATGSITDFGEVT
+933 
-945 NTITYNEGANFKADN
+945 
-960 YEITTTE
+960 
-967 GKLTITKRSVTL
+967 LTITKR
-979 TSETANKVY
+979 E
-988 DGTPLT
+988 
-994 KPEVTVTGDGFVTG
+994 
-1008 EVTDIKAT
+1008 
-1016 GTVTNVGEVTNT
+1016 
-1028 ITYNEGTNFKAD
+1028 
-1040 NYEITTTE
+1040 
-1048 GKLTI
+1048 
-1053 TKRPVTL
+1053 VTL

-1166 APEGVT
+1166 APEGVK
-1172 VTLNA
+1172 VTPKD
-1177 GSKAEAK
+1177 GFKPEAK

-1192 MDLTKGDF
+1192 MYLTKGDF

-1339 IAARFDHD
+1339 IAARFDSN
-1347 GDKTAAK
+1347 GDKTTAK
-1354 FSDIASHWAKD
+1354 FSDIATHWAKD

-1377 GYPNGTFGPQRDITR
+1377 GYPDGTFGPQRDITR

-1409 EDDLLPNMVTWT
+1409 EDDLLPNMTVWT
-1421 DNANPKAWYYLAVQE
+1421 DNANPNAWYYLAVQE
-1436 ATNSHYYKFKTNSKY
+1436 ATNSHYYKFKTNSQY

-1459 TRDWTLLEK
+1459 TRDWTQLEK

>member
-29 LAASPAVMRIVR
+29 LAANPAVMRIVR

-50 NFYLTDEEEAE
+50 NFYLNEGDKT
-61 PYKSQII
+61 PYYSQII
-68 KSGNSLTAPA
+68 KNNESLDVPA
-78 TPEKEGYQFTGWFYQ
+78 TPEKEGYKFDGWYNGDEQFTTFG
-93 NGTKFTD
+93 
-100 FETPISVTEGST
+100 TPISVTADST
-112 DVDLYAKFVP
+112 DVNLYAKFVP

-130 GTGEGARI
+130 GTGSDARI
-138 IATKEVTA
+138 IATEMLTPEGSLSSEDFDRAALLVPVGAEQAVIGWTKDDEQVGEV
-146 TDPLNDFSDV
+146 SYV
-156 AFPIG
+156 EGGSI
-161 ADEAI
+161 
-166 TGWVDKDNNP
+166 
-176 VTSVSFSDG
+176 
-185 TTYLYPVVEKGHWI
+185 YLYPIIANGHWI
-199 EFNSNGG
+199 TFDSKGG
-206 SYVAPLFVAKN
+206 SYVDPQFVTDTTEEPTAPTKSGYDFAGWYDGDTKFSFGGTLDSNKDLTAHWTAKN
-217 AQLSSL
+217 AV
-223 PEPTKHGYSFDSW
+223 
-236 YTDKEMTNK
+236 N
-245 FESDNDLSDDLT
+245 
-257 LYAKWN
+257 
-263 PSSNVSYT
+263 YT
-271 VIHWLENADDDNYS
+271 VIHWLENADDTEYS
-285 LAASESKSG
+285 YKESVQMSGAA
-294 ITGSKTEAT
+294 GSQTTAT
-303 AKTYVGFTSPA
+303 AKSYEGFTA
-314 AKDIEQET
+314 QTITQET

-335 KRNMYEVKFSSYSY
+335 KRDVYEVKFYSVKWVP
-349 TDWRGHSHPG
+349 TGLFRGYYDADKLLK
-359 TEYTSLRITAKYGAN
+359 TITAKHGAF
-374 ISDKWPT
+374 IGDQWPT
-381 YNGSSTWSTNDN
+381 INGSSTWQTNPS
-393 ENKGP
+393 GQP
-398 YQVNIQTMPLGGAN
+398 YQVNIETMPLGGAT
-412 FYGPKTGR
+412 FYGPKTGS
-420 GSETAYYYVESLT
+420 GSETAYYYVEVLPGESGGTLV
-433 GGKYELHHSDT
+433 GGKYYKQHHEDT
-444 TPGTGYSVTDE
+444 SPGTGYSVTKE
-455 DRYSITGFTF
+455 DQYDITGYTF
-465 KTYTAEQGGN
+465 NATISTKIGK
-475 WFDGYYEKYDGA
+475 KYDNA
-487 RFYYTRN
+487 KFYYTRN
-494 SYNIV
+494 NYDVVFVNNGKTVHTQSYPFKASI
-499 FINGGAEDKTL
+499 AEAG
-510 SKKYQ
+510 S
-515 QDISDANYTPTAPA
+515 YTPSRPEGIDAAYVFTGWYADPA
-529 GKEGYEF
+529 GAQLYD
-536 AGWFDNELCEGT
+536 FD
-548 AYNFTGK
+548 GK
-555 TMPANNIT
+555 TMPAQNIT
-563 LYAKWVEPVHTVT
+563 VYAHWAAPVHKVT

-584 ETIPDVAHKGT
+584 KTMVNVEHKAT
-595 ITLPAAPKAP
+595 ITLPPNP
-605 DGDTFLGWVDATRKP
+605 TSTDSTEDFLGWTYQDGKP
-620 FHPST
+620 FNPET

-635 KFGNKAGYSVTYVTE
+635 KFGSKTGYSVTYVTE

-716 PVAQVLTLTY
+716 LVAQVLTLTY

-733 TDTTAVEPNL
+733 TDTTNTTAVESNL
-743 KNNERITVAASNK
+743 KNNALIPVAAKDK
-756 FSPPNGYKFDG
+756 FTAPTGYEFDC
-767 WNTQANGL
+767 WNTKAD
-775 GTKFAAGSSA
+775 GTGDKFAAGSSA

-857 AGTYNMGLNAG
+857 AGTYPMGLKPENFENKNA
-868 QFTNTNTNFT
+868 NFSK
-878 NVTFVISTDGEL
+878 VTFVVTDG
-890 KIEPRKVTLTSGS
+890 S
-903 GSKVYDGK
+903 
-911 PLTKPEV
+911 
-918 TCEDAVFKSEVTEIK
+918 
-933 ATGSITDFGEVT
+933 
-945 NTITYNEGANFKADN
+945 
-960 YEITTTE
+960 
-967 GKLTITKRSVTL
+967 LTITKR
-979 TSETANKVY
+979 E
-988 DGTPLT
+988 
-994 KPEVTVTGDGFVTG
+994 
-1008 EVTDIKAT
+1008 
-1016 GTVTNVGEVTNT
+1016 
-1028 ITYNEGTNFKAD
+1028 
-1040 NYEITTTE
+1040 
-1048 GKLTI
+1048 
-1053 TKRPVTL
+1053 VTL

-1166 APEGVT
+1166 APEGVK
-1172 VTLNA
+1172 VTPKD
-1177 GSKAEAK
+1177 GFKPEAK

-1192 MDLTKGDF
+1192 MYLTKGDF

-1339 IAARFDHD
+1339 IAARFDSN
-1347 GDKTAAK
+1347 GDKTTAK
-1354 FSDIASHWAKD
+1354 FSDIATHWAKD

-1377 GYPNGTFGPQRDITR
+1377 GYPDGTFGPQRDITR

-1409 EDDLLPNMVTWT
+1409 EDDLLPNMTVWT
-1421 DNANPKAWYYLAVQE
+1421 DNANPNAWYYLAVQE
-1436 ATNSHYYKFKTNSKY
+1436 ATNSHYYKFKTNSQY

-1459 TRDWTLLEK
+1459 TRDWTQLEK

>member
-29 LAASPAVMRIVR
+29 LAANPAVMRIVR

-50 NFYLTDEEEAE
+50 NFYLNEGDKT
-61 PYKSQII
+61 PYYSQII
-68 KSGNSLTAPA
+68 KNNESLDAPA
-78 TPEKEGYQFTGWFYQ
+78 TPEKKDYKFVGWYDGDEQFSNF
-93 NGTKFTD
+93 GTAIT
-100 FETPISVTEGST
+100 VTEGST

-294 ITGSKTEAT
+294 ITGSKTEVT

-455 DRYSITGFTF
+455 DRYPITGFTF

-529 GKEGYEF
+529 GKVGYEF
-536 AGWFDNELCEGT
+536 AGWYDNELCEGT
-548 AYNFTGK
+548 AYNFTSK

-563 LYAKWVEPVHTVT
+563 LYAKWVEPVHKVEFLVDNKVVAKWTKT
-576 FMVGETTY
+576 
-584 ETIPDVAHKGT
+584 DVAHNST
-595 ITLPAAPKAP
+595 ISDLPTPTSSN
-605 DGDTFLGWVDATRKP
+605 GDTFLGWVDANGKP

-625 KITGDLTLYA
+625 KITGDLKLYA
-635 KFGNKAGYSVTYVTE
+635 KFGNKTGYSVTYVTAE
-650 GSSPVTDDKLY
+650 GSSSFTDDKLY
-661 AEDAYATVLNGP
+661 AEGAYATVRDGA

-716 PVAQVLTLTY
+716 DKAETVTLTY
-726 HSNYPDG
+726 NANFG
-733 TDTTAVEPNL
+733 TPPASTQISGL
-743 KNNERITVAASNK
+743 KNNGLIDLLSYDELELPKRD
-756 FSPPNGYKFDG
+756 GYTFTG
-767 WNTQANGL
+767 WNTQQDGH
-775 GTKFAAGSSA
+775 GISFAAGTSAA
-785 RVDNIG
+785 RVDKVEPNV
-791 SNDLYAQWKPI
+791 LYAQWKKTTI
-802 QITDEITVTIKGNTS
+802 DEEVTVIITGKTDTKVYNGSEQ
-817 TVTYDGTEKSV
+817 SV
-828 TGYTVERSDNRY
+828 TGYEVKSISNELYKT
-840 TENDFT
+840 TDFT
-846 FSGTALAKGTD
+846 FNGTATATGTD
-857 AGTYNMGLNAG
+857 ADTYQMGLKPENFENKNA
-868 QFTNTNTNFT
+868 NFSK
-878 NVTFVISTDGEL
+878 VTFVVTDG
-890 KIEPRKVTLTSGS
+890 S
-903 GSKVYDGK
+903 
-911 PLTKPEV
+911 
-918 TCEDAVFKSEVTEIK
+918 
-933 ATGSITDFGEVT
+933 
-945 NTITYNEGANFKADN
+945 
-960 YEITTTE
+960 
-967 GKLTITKRSVTL
+967 LTITKR
-979 TSETANKVY
+979 
-988 DGTPLT
+988 D
-994 KPEVTVTGDGFVTG
+994 
-1008 EVTDIKAT
+1008 
-1016 GTVTNVGEVTNT
+1016 
-1028 ITYNEGTNFKAD
+1028 
-1040 NYEITTTE
+1040 
-1048 GKLTI
+1048 
-1053 TKRPVTL
+1053 VTL
-1060 TSASD
+1060 TSASA
-1065 SKVYDGTALTKPE
+1065 SKPYDGTALTSKNVTVGGNGFADGEGATYNVTGSQTEVGKSDNEFTYELNANTKANNYNITMYKGELVITAADSVAYKVEHYKQNLDGSYNDTPNDIDPLSGTAGTLTAAAAKDYPGFTPGTVTQE
-1078 VTVTGSFVDGEVT
+1078 KIKSDGTTTVEIQYTRNSYTLTINYVYRDGSKAAESHIETILYGKDYSVTSPKISGYTADKLVVSGTMPADNRTVTVT
-1091 DIKATGTITD
+1091 
-1101 VGTVTNTITFAKGE
+1101 
-1115 KFKDSNYAITKTEGT
+1115 YTK
-1130 LEVTPITDKVTV
+1130 
-1142 TITGNTKTVRYN
+1142 N
-1154 GKEQSVTGFTYT
+1154 
-1166 APEGVT
+1166 
-1172 VTLNA
+1172 
-1177 GSKAEAK
+1177 
-1184 GTDKGTYY
+1184 
-1192 MDLTKGDF
+1192 
-1200 IVSSKIY
+1200 
-1207 KEFEIIVKDGY
+1207 
-1218 LEITRSG
+1218 G

-1294 RYSDVTRADW
+1294 RYSDVAATSW

-1377 GYPNGTFGPQRDITR
+1377 GYPNSTFGPQRDITR

-1409 EDDLLPNMVTWT
+1409 EDDLLPNMTVWT

-1436 ATNSHYYKFKTNSKY
+1436 ATNSHYYEFKTNSQY

-1459 TRDWTLLEK
+1459 TRDWTQLEK

>member
-29 LAASPAVMRIVR
+29 LAANPAVMRIVK

-50 NFYLTDEEEAE
+50 NFYLNEGDKT
-61 PYKSQII
+61 PYYSQII
-68 KSGNSLTAPA
+68 KNNESLDVPA
-78 TPEKEGYQFTGWFYQ
+78 TPEKEGYKFDGWYNGDEQFTTFG
-93 NGTKFTD
+93 
-100 FETPISVTEGST
+100 TPISVTADST
-112 DVDLYAKFVP
+112 DVNLYAKFVP

-130 GTGEGARI
+130 GTGSDARI
-138 IATKEVTA
+138 IATEMLTPEGSLSSEDFDRAALLVPVGAEQAVIGWTKDDEQVGEV
-146 TDPLNDFSDV
+146 SYV
-156 AFPIG
+156 EGGSI
-161 ADEAI
+161 
-166 TGWVDKDNNP
+166 
-176 VTSVSFSDG
+176 
-185 TTYLYPVVEKGHWI
+185 YLYPIIANGHWI
-199 EFNSNGG
+199 TFDSKGG
-206 SYVAPLFVAKN
+206 SYVDPQFVTDTTEEPTAPTKSGYDFAGWYDGDTKFSFGGTLDSNKDLTAHWTAKN
-217 AQLSSL
+217 AV
-223 PEPTKHGYSFDSW
+223 
-236 YTDKEMTNK
+236 N
-245 FESDNDLSDDLT
+245 
-257 LYAKWN
+257 
-263 PSSNVSYT
+263 YT
-271 VIHWLENADDDNYS
+271 VIHWLENADDTEYS
-285 LAASESKSG
+285 YKESVQMSGAA
-294 ITGSKTEAT
+294 GSQTTAT
-303 AKTYVGFTSPA
+303 AKSYEGFTA
-314 AKDIEQET
+314 QTITQET

-335 KRNMYEVKFSSYSY
+335 KRDVYEVKFYSVKWVP
-349 TDWRGHSHPG
+349 TVLFRGYYDADKLLK
-359 TEYTSLRITAKYGAN
+359 TITAKHGAF
-374 ISDKWPT
+374 IGDQWPT
-381 YNGSSTWSTNDN
+381 INGSSTWQTNPS
-393 ENKGP
+393 GQP
-398 YQVNIQTMPLGGAN
+398 YQVNIETMPLGGAT
-412 FYGPKTGR
+412 FYGPKTGS
-420 GSETAYYYVESLT
+420 GSETAYYYVEVLPGESGGTLV
-433 GGKYELHHSDT
+433 GGKYYKQHHEDT
-444 TPGTGYSVTDE
+444 SPGTGYSVTKE
-455 DRYSITGFTF
+455 DQYDITGYTF
-465 KTYTAEQGGN
+465 NATISTKIGK
-475 WFDGYYEKYDGA
+475 KYDNA
-487 RFYYTRN
+487 KFYYTRN
-494 SYNIV
+494 NYDVVFVNNGKTVHTQSYPFKASI
-499 FINGGAEDKTL
+499 AEAG
-510 SKKYQ
+510 S
-515 QDISDANYTPTAPA
+515 YTPSRPEGIDAAYVFTGWYADPA
-529 GKEGYEF
+529 GAQLYD
-536 AGWFDNELCEGT
+536 FD
-548 AYNFTGK
+548 GK
-555 TMPANNIT
+555 TMPAQNIT
-563 LYAKWVEPVHTVT
+563 VYAHWAAPVHKVT

-584 ETIPDVAHKGT
+584 KTMVNVEHKAT
-595 ITLPAAPKAP
+595 ITLPPNP
-605 DGDTFLGWVDATRKP
+605 TSTDSTEDFLGWTYQDGKP
-620 FHPST
+620 FNPET

-635 KFGNKAGYSVTYVTE
+635 KFGSKTGYSVTYVTE

-733 TDTTAVEPNL
+733 TDTTNTTAVESNL
-743 KNNERITVAASNK
+743 KNNALIPVAAKDK
-756 FSPPNGYKFDG
+756 FTAPTGYEFDC
-767 WNTQANGL
+767 WNTKAD
-775 GTKFAAGSSA
+775 GTGDKFAAGSSA

-857 AGTYNMGLNAG
+857 AGTYPMGLKPENFENKNA
-868 QFTNTNTNFT
+868 NFSK
-878 NVTFVISTDGEL
+878 VTFVVTDG
-890 KIEPRKVTLTSGS
+890 S
-903 GSKVYDGK
+903 
-911 PLTKPEV
+911 
-918 TCEDAVFKSEVTEIK
+918 
-933 ATGSITDFGEVT
+933 
-945 NTITYNEGANFKADN
+945 
-960 YEITTTE
+960 
-967 GKLTITKRSVTL
+967 LTITKR
-979 TSETANKVY
+979 E
-988 DGTPLT
+988 
-994 KPEVTVTGDGFVTG
+994 
-1008 EVTDIKAT
+1008 
-1016 GTVTNVGEVTNT
+1016 
-1028 ITYNEGTNFKAD
+1028 
-1040 NYEITTTE
+1040 
-1048 GKLTI
+1048 
-1053 TKRPVTL
+1053 VTL

-1166 APEGVT
+1166 APEGVK
-1172 VTLNA
+1172 VTPKD
-1177 GSKAEAK
+1177 GFKPEAK

-1192 MDLTKGDF
+1192 MYLTKGDF

-1339 IAARFDHD
+1339 IAARFDSN
-1347 GDKTAAK
+1347 GDKTTAK
-1354 FSDIASHWAKD
+1354 FSDIATHWAKD

-1377 GYPNGTFGPQRDITR
+1377 GYPDGTFGPQRDITR

-1409 EDDLLPNMVTWT
+1409 EDDLLPNMTVWT
-1421 DNANPKAWYYLAVQE
+1421 DNANPNAWYYLAVQE
-1436 ATNSHYYKFKTNSKY
+1436 ATNSHYYKFKTNSQY

-1459 TRDWTLLEK
+1459 TRDWTQLEK

>member
-29 LAASPAVMRIVR
+29 LAANPAVMRIVR

-50 NFYLTDEEEAE
+50 NFYLNKGDKT
-61 PYKSQII
+61 PYYSQII
-68 KSGNSLTAPA
+68 KNNESLDAPA
-78 TPEKEGYQFTGWFYQ
+78 TPEKKDYKFVGWYDGDEQFSNF
-93 NGTKFTD
+93 GTAIT
-100 FETPISVTEGST
+100 VTEGST

-455 DRYSITGFTF
+455 DRYPITGFTF

-529 GKEGYEF
+529 GKVGYEF
-536 AGWFDNELCEGT
+536 AGWYDNELREGT
-548 AYNFTGK
+548 AYNFTSK

-563 LYAKWVEPVHTVT
+563 LYAKWVEPVHKVEFLVDNKVVT
-576 FMVGETTY
+576 EWTKT
-584 ETIPDVAHKGT
+584 DVAHNST
-595 ITLPAAPKAP
+595 ISDLPTPTSSN
-605 DGDTFLGWVDATRKP
+605 GDTFLGWVDANRKP

-625 KITGDLTLYA
+625 KITGDLKLYA
-635 KFGNKAGYSVTYVTE
+635 KFGNKTGYSVTYVTAE
-650 GSSPVTDDKLY
+650 GSSSFTDDKLY
-661 AEDAYATVLNGP
+661 AEGAYATVRDGA

-716 PVAQVLTLTY
+716 DKAETVTLTY
-726 HSNYPDG
+726 NANFG
-733 TDTTAVEPNL
+733 TPPASTQISGL
-743 KNNERITVAASNK
+743 KNNGLIDLLSYDELELPKRD
-756 FSPPNGYKFDG
+756 GYTFTG
-767 WNTQANGL
+767 WNTQQDGH
-775 GTKFAAGSSA
+775 GISFAAGTSAA
-785 RVDNIG
+785 RVDKVEPNV
-791 SNDLYAQWKPI
+791 LYAQWKKTTI
-802 QITDEITVTIKGNTS
+802 DEEVTVIITGKTDTKVYNGSEQ
-817 TVTYDGTEKSV
+817 SV
-828 TGYTVERSDNRY
+828 TGYEVKSISNELYKT
-840 TENDFT
+840 TDFT
-846 FSGTALAKGTD
+846 FNGTATATGTD
-857 AGTYNMGLNAG
+857 ADTYQMGLKPENFENKNA
-868 QFTNTNTNFT
+868 NFSK
-878 NVTFVISTDGEL
+878 VTFVVTDG
-890 KIEPRKVTLTSGS
+890 S
-903 GSKVYDGK
+903 
-911 PLTKPEV
+911 
-918 TCEDAVFKSEVTEIK
+918 
-933 ATGSITDFGEVT
+933 
-945 NTITYNEGANFKADN
+945 
-960 YEITTTE
+960 
-967 GKLTITKRSVTL
+967 LTITKR
-979 TSETANKVY
+979 
-988 DGTPLT
+988 D
-994 KPEVTVTGDGFVTG
+994 
-1008 EVTDIKAT
+1008 
-1016 GTVTNVGEVTNT
+1016 
-1028 ITYNEGTNFKAD
+1028 
-1040 NYEITTTE
+1040 
-1048 GKLTI
+1048 
-1053 TKRPVTL
+1053 VTL
-1060 TSASD
+1060 TSASA
-1065 SKVYDGTALTKPE
+1065 SKPYDGTALTSKNVTVGGNGFADGEGATYNVTGSQTEVGKSDNEFTYELNANTKASNYNITMYKGELVITAADSVAYKVEHYKQNLDGSYNDTPNDIDPLSGTAGTLTAAAAKDYPGFTPGTVTQE
-1078 VTVTGSFVDGEVT
+1078 KIKSDGTTTIKIQYTRNSYTLTINYVYRDGSKAAESHIETILYGKDYSVTSPKISSYTADKLVVSGTMPADNRTVTVT
-1091 DIKATGTITD
+1091 
-1101 VGTVTNTITFAKGE
+1101 
-1115 KFKDSNYAITKTEGT
+1115 YTK
-1130 LEVTPITDKVTV
+1130 
-1142 TITGNTKTVRYN
+1142 N
-1154 GKEQSVTGFTYT
+1154 
-1166 APEGVT
+1166 
-1172 VTLNA
+1172 
-1177 GSKAEAK
+1177 
-1184 GTDKGTYY
+1184 
-1192 MDLTKGDF
+1192 
-1200 IVSSKIY
+1200 
-1207 KEFEIIVKDGY
+1207 
-1218 LEITRSG
+1218 G

-1339 IAARFDHD
+1339 IAARFDND

-1354 FSDIASHWAKD
+1354 FSDIATHWAKD

-1377 GYPNGTFGPQRDITR
+1377 GYPDGTFGPQRDITR

-1409 EDDLLPNMVTWT
+1409 EEDLLPNMTVWT

-1459 TRDWTLLEK
+1459 TRDWTQLEK

>member
-1 MSEKKVGKRLLTWV
+1 MSEKKVGKRLLTWL

-29 LAASPAVMRIVR
+29 LAANPAVMRIVR
-41 PDTDKYITY
+41 PDTGKYITY
-50 NFYLTDEEEAE
+50 NFYLNEGDKT
-61 PYKSQII
+61 PYYSQII
-68 KSGNSLTAPA
+68 KNNESLDAPA
-78 TPEKEGYQFTGWFYQ
+78 TPEKKDYKFVGWYDGDEQFSNF
-93 NGTKFTD
+93 GTA
-100 FETPISVTEGST
+100 IIVTEDST
-112 DVDLYAKFVP
+112 DVNLYAKFDP

-130 GTGEGARI
+130 GEGEGARI

-455 DRYSITGFTF
+455 DRYPITGFTF

-529 GKEGYEF
+529 GKVGYEF
-536 AGWFDNELCEGT
+536 AGWYDNELCEGT
-548 AYNFTGK
+548 AYNFTSK

-563 LYAKWVEPVHTVT
+563 LYAKWVEPVHKVEFLVDNKVVT
-576 FMVGETTY
+576 EWTKT
-584 ETIPDVAHKGT
+584 DVAHNST
-595 ITLPAAPKAP
+595 ISDLPTPTSSN
-605 DGDTFLGWVDATRKP
+605 GDTFLGWVDANRKP

-625 KITGDLTLYA
+625 KITGDLKLYA
-635 KFGNKAGYSVTYVTE
+635 KFGNKTGYSVTYVTAE
-650 GSSPVTDDKLY
+650 GSSSFTDDKLY
-661 AEDAYATVLNGP
+661 AEGAYATVRDGA

-716 PVAQVLTLTY
+716 DKAETVTLTY
-726 HSNYPDG
+726 NANFG
-733 TDTTAVEPNL
+733 TPPASTQISGL
-743 KNNERITVAASNK
+743 KNNGLIDLLSYDELELPKRD
-756 FSPPNGYKFDG
+756 GYTFTG
-767 WNTQANGL
+767 WNTQQDGH
-775 GTKFAAGSSA
+775 GISFAAGTSAA
-785 RVDNIG
+785 RVDKVEPNV
-791 SNDLYAQWKPI
+791 LYAQWKKTTI
-802 QITDEITVTIKGNTS
+802 DEEVTVIITGKTDTKVYNGSEQ
-817 TVTYDGTEKSV
+817 SV
-828 TGYTVERSDNRY
+828 TGYEVKSISNELYKT
-840 TENDFT
+840 TDFT
-846 FSGTALAKGTD
+846 FNGTATATGTD
-857 AGTYNMGLNAG
+857 ADTYQMGLKPENFENKNA
-868 QFTNTNTNFT
+868 NFSK
-878 NVTFVISTDGEL
+878 VTFVVTDG
-890 KIEPRKVTLTSGS
+890 S
-903 GSKVYDGK
+903 
-911 PLTKPEV
+911 
-918 TCEDAVFKSEVTEIK
+918 
-933 ATGSITDFGEVT
+933 
-945 NTITYNEGANFKADN
+945 
-960 YEITTTE
+960 
-967 GKLTITKRSVTL
+967 LTITKR
-979 TSETANKVY
+979 
-988 DGTPLT
+988 D
-994 KPEVTVTGDGFVTG
+994 
-1008 EVTDIKAT
+1008 
-1016 GTVTNVGEVTNT
+1016 
-1028 ITYNEGTNFKAD
+1028 
-1040 NYEITTTE
+1040 
-1048 GKLTI
+1048 
-1053 TKRPVTL
+1053 VTL
-1060 TSASD
+1060 TSASA
-1065 SKVYDGTALTKPE
+1065 SKPYDGTALTSKNVTVGGNGFADGEGATYNVTGSQTEVGKSDNEFTYELNANTKASNYNITMYKGELVITAADSVAYKVEHYKQNLDGSYNDTPNDIDPLSGTAGTLTAAAAKDYPGFTPGTVTQE
-1078 VTVTGSFVDGEVT
+1078 KIKSDGTTTIKIQYTRNSYTLTINYVYRDGSKAAESHIETILYGKDYSVTSPKISSYTADKLVVSGTMPADNRTVTVT
-1091 DIKATGTITD
+1091 
-1101 VGTVTNTITFAKGE
+1101 
-1115 KFKDSNYAITKTEGT
+1115 YTK
-1130 LEVTPITDKVTV
+1130 
-1142 TITGNTKTVRYN
+1142 N
-1154 GKEQSVTGFTYT
+1154 
-1166 APEGVT
+1166 
-1172 VTLNA
+1172 
-1177 GSKAEAK
+1177 
-1184 GTDKGTYY
+1184 
-1192 MDLTKGDF
+1192 
-1200 IVSSKIY
+1200 
-1207 KEFEIIVKDGY
+1207 
-1218 LEITRSG
+1218 G

-1339 IAARFDHD
+1339 IAARFDND

-1354 FSDIASHWAKD
+1354 FSDIATHWAKD

-1377 GYPNGTFGPQRDITR
+1377 GYPDGTFGPQRDITR

-1409 EDDLLPNMVTWT
+1409 EEDLLPNMTVWT

-1459 TRDWTLLEK
+1459 TRDWTQLEK

>member
-29 LAASPAVMRIVR
+29 LAANPAVMRIVR

-50 NFYLTDEEEAE
+50 NFYLNEGDKT
-61 PYKSQII
+61 PYYSQII
-68 KSGNSLTAPA
+68 KNNESLDVPA
-78 TPEKEGYQFTGWFYQ
+78 TPEKEGYKFDGWYNGDEQFTTFG
-93 NGTKFTD
+93 
-100 FETPISVTEGST
+100 TPISVTADST
-112 DVDLYAKFVP
+112 DVNLYAKFVP

-130 GTGEGARI
+130 GKGEGARI
-138 IATKEVTA
+138 IATKEVTEA
-146 TDPLNDFSDV
+146 EPLSDFSDV
-156 AFPIG
+156 SFVVG
-161 ADEAI
+161 TDEAI
-166 TGWVDKDNNP
+166 TGWVNKDNNP

-199 EFNSNGG
+199 TFDSKGG
-206 SYVAPLFVAKN
+206 SNVAPQFVRSGDSCA
-217 AQLSSL
+217 APSA
-223 PEPTKHGYSFDSW
+223 PTKPGYDFVGW
-236 YTDKEMTNK
+236 YTDEETNNE
-245 FESDNDLSDDLT
+245 FEFGNTLSDSPT
-257 LYAKWN
+257 LYAKWT
-263 PSSNVSYT
+263 PSNSVSYT
-271 VIHWLENADDDNYS
+271 VIHWWENANDDGYS
-285 LAASESKSG
+285 FHERETKYGKVEDS
-294 ITGSKTEAT
+294 TNAT
-303 AKTYVGFTSPA
+303 AKTYSITDKSLTGQSITRKNVFSPQA
-314 AKDIEQET
+314 IEQQT
-322 IAGDGSTIVNVYY
+322 IKNDGSTIVNIYY
-335 KRNMYEVKFSSYSY
+335 KRA
-349 TDWRGHSHPG
+349 
-359 TEYTSLRITAKYGAN
+359 EYKLSFGYYKWTGRWEEIASIAKKYGEN
-374 ISDKWPT
+374 ISSSEWPK
-381 YNGSSTWSTNDN
+381 NGSQANWKIDN
-393 ENKGP
+393 SEK
-398 YQVNIQTMPLGGAN
+398 YIAYLSTMPLDGGRLTQTSDMGWEN
-412 FYGPKTGR
+412 
-420 GSETAYYYVESLT
+420 TATYYVETLNGSESGAIKEGSLWFIV
-433 GGKYELHHSDT
+433 HHYDKT
-444 TPGTGYSVTDE
+444 KGTSGNTVGPE
-455 DRYSITGFTF
+455 DRYAITGFEPISNLGTQVG
-465 KTYTAEQGGN
+465 K
-475 WFDGYYEKYDGA
+475 KYKNA
-487 RFYYTRN
+487 KFYYSRS
-494 SYNIV
+494 SYDIV
-499 FINGGAEDKTL
+499 YVNTGAKDNDKHTV
-510 SKKYQ
+510 SYKFEAP
-515 QDISDANYTPTAPA
+515 ISDAGNYKPTTTPAGKDGYIFDGWYDAPA
-529 GKEGYEF
+529 GGSR
-536 AGWFDNELCEGT
+536 FD
-548 AYNFTGK
+548 FTNK
-555 TMPANNIT
+555 TMPAQNIT
-563 LYAKWVEPVHTVT
+563 VYAKWVAPVHKVEFVVENNTVDAYT
-576 FMVGETTY
+576 KDNVPHNS
-584 ETIPDVAHKGT
+584 TISD
-595 ITLPAAPKAP
+595 LPTPKSST
-605 DGDTFLGWVDATRKP
+605 GDTFLGWVDANGKP

-625 KITGDLTLYA
+625 KITGDLTLHA
-635 KFGNKAGYSVTYVTE
+635 KFGNKAGYSVTYVTAE

-661 AEDAYATVLNGP
+661 AEGASATVLPGP
-673 STAPAG
+673 TAPAN
-679 KVFLYWNASS
+679 KVFLGWTTTEGDTAVE
-689 DSSGKKYYPNDKVL
+689 YYPNSSIKITGNMILYAIYGDKAET
-703 VPKGGVT
+703 VT
-710 LTAVYG
+710 LTYNA
-716 PVAQVLTLTY
+716 
-726 HSNYPDG
+726 NFG
-733 TDTTAVEPNL
+733 TPPASTQISGL
-743 KNNERITVAASNK
+743 KNNGLIDLLSYDELVDGHLLPER
-756 FSPPNGYKFDG
+756 NGYTFTG
-767 WNTQANGL
+767 WNTQQDGH
-775 GTKFAAGSSA
+775 GISFAAGTSAA
-785 RVDNIG
+785 RVDKVEPNV
-791 SNDLYAQWKPI
+791 LYAQWEKTTI
-802 QITDEITVTIKGNTS
+802 DEEVIVTITGNSDTKVYNGS
-817 TVTYDGTEKSV
+817 EQSI
-828 TGYTVERSDNRY
+828 TGYEVKSISNEFYKT
-840 TENDFT
+840 TDFT
-846 FSGTALAKGTD
+846 FNGTALAKGTD
-857 AGTYNMGLNAG
+857 AGTYPMGLKPENFENKNA
-868 QFTNTNTNFT
+868 NFSK
-878 NVTFVISTDGEL
+878 VTFVVTDGSLTITKRE
-890 KIEPRKVTLTSGS
+890 VTLTSAS
-903 GSKVYDGK
+903 DSKVYDG
-911 PLTKPEV
+911 
-918 TCEDAVFKSEVTEIK
+918 
-933 ATGSITDFGEVT
+933 
-945 NTITYNEGANFKADN
+945 
-960 YEITTTE
+960 
-967 GKLTITKRSVTL
+967 
-979 TSETANKVY
+979 TA
-988 DGTPLT
+988 LT
-994 KPEVTVTGDGFVTG
+994 KPEVTVTGSFVDG

-1130 LEVTPITDKVTV
+1130 LEITPITDKVTV

-1294 RYSDVTRADW
+1294 RYSDVAATAW

-1339 IAARFDHD
+1339 IAARFDSN
-1347 GDKTAAK
+1347 GDKTTAK
-1354 FSDIASHWAKD
+1354 FSDIATHWAKD
-1365 EISIAYNNGWIT
+1365 EISIAYNNGWIN
-1377 GYPNGTFGPQRDITR
+1377 GYPDGTFGPQRDITR

-1400 RVLNRQPET
+1400 RVLNRLPET
-1409 EDDLLPNMVTWT
+1409 EEDLLPNMVTWT
-1421 DNANPKAWYYLAVQE
+1421 DNANPNAWYYLAVQE

-1459 TRDWTLLEK
+1459 TRDWTQLEK

>member
-29 LAASPAVMRIVR
+29 LAANPAVMRIVR
-41 PDTDKYITY
+41 PDTNKYITY
-50 NFYLTDEEEAE
+50 NFYLNEGDKT
-61 PYKSQII
+61 PYYSQII
-68 KSGNSLTAPA
+68 KNNESLDAPA
-78 TPEKEGYQFTGWFYQ
+78 TPEKKDYKFVGWYDGDEQFSNF
-93 NGTKFTD
+93 GTAIT
-100 FETPISVTEGST
+100 VTEGST

-455 DRYSITGFTF
+455 DRYPITGFTF

-529 GKEGYEF
+529 GKVGYEF
-536 AGWFDNELCEGT
+536 AGWYDNELCEGT
-548 AYNFTGK
+548 AYNFTSK

-563 LYAKWVEPVHTVT
+563 LYAKWVEPVHKVEFLVDNKVVT
-576 FMVGETTY
+576 EWTKT
-584 ETIPDVAHKGT
+584 DVAHNST
-595 ITLPAAPKAP
+595 ISDLPTPTSSN
-605 DGDTFLGWVDATRKP
+605 GDTFLGWVDANRKP

-625 KITGDLTLYA
+625 KITGDLKLYA
-635 KFGNKAGYSVTYVTE
+635 KFGNKTGYSVTYVTAE
-650 GSSPVTDDKLY
+650 GSSSFTDDKLY
-661 AEDAYATVLNGP
+661 AEGAYATVRDGA

-716 PVAQVLTLTY
+716 DKAETVTLTY
-726 HSNYPDG
+726 NANFG
-733 TDTTAVEPNL
+733 TPPASTQISGL
-743 KNNERITVAASNK
+743 KNNGLIDLLSYDELELPKRD
-756 FSPPNGYKFDG
+756 GYTFTG
-767 WNTQANGL
+767 WNTQQDGH
-775 GTKFAAGSSA
+775 GISFAAGTSAA
-785 RVDNIG
+785 RVDKVEPNV
-791 SNDLYAQWKPI
+791 LYAQWKKTTI
-802 QITDEITVTIKGNTS
+802 DEEVTVIITGKTDTKVYNGSEQ
-817 TVTYDGTEKSV
+817 SV
-828 TGYTVERSDNRY
+828 TGYEVKSISNELYKT
-840 TENDFT
+840 TDFT
-846 FSGTALAKGTD
+846 FNGTATATGTD
-857 AGTYNMGLNAG
+857 ADTYQMGLKPENFENKNA
-868 QFTNTNTNFT
+868 NFSK
-878 NVTFVISTDGEL
+878 VTFVVTDG
-890 KIEPRKVTLTSGS
+890 S
-903 GSKVYDGK
+903 
-911 PLTKPEV
+911 
-918 TCEDAVFKSEVTEIK
+918 
-933 ATGSITDFGEVT
+933 
-945 NTITYNEGANFKADN
+945 
-960 YEITTTE
+960 
-967 GKLTITKRSVTL
+967 LTITKR
-979 TSETANKVY
+979 
-988 DGTPLT
+988 D
-994 KPEVTVTGDGFVTG
+994 
-1008 EVTDIKAT
+1008 
-1016 GTVTNVGEVTNT
+1016 
-1028 ITYNEGTNFKAD
+1028 
-1040 NYEITTTE
+1040 
-1048 GKLTI
+1048 
-1053 TKRPVTL
+1053 VTL
-1060 TSASD
+1060 TSASA
-1065 SKVYDGTALTKPE
+1065 SKPYDGTALTSKNVTVGGNGFADGEGATYNVTGSQTEVGKSDNEFTYELNANTKASNYNITMYKGELVITAADSVAYKVEHYKQNLDGSYNDTPNDIDPLSGTAGTLTAAAAKDYPGFTPGTVTQE
-1078 VTVTGSFVDGEVT
+1078 KIKSDGTTTIKIQYTRNSYTLTINYVYRDGSKAAESHIETILYGKDYSVTSPKISSYTADKLVVSGTMPADNRTVTVT
-1091 DIKATGTITD
+1091 
-1101 VGTVTNTITFAKGE
+1101 
-1115 KFKDSNYAITKTEGT
+1115 YTK
-1130 LEVTPITDKVTV
+1130 
-1142 TITGNTKTVRYN
+1142 N
-1154 GKEQSVTGFTYT
+1154 
-1166 APEGVT
+1166 
-1172 VTLNA
+1172 
-1177 GSKAEAK
+1177 
-1184 GTDKGTYY
+1184 
-1192 MDLTKGDF
+1192 
-1200 IVSSKIY
+1200 
-1207 KEFEIIVKDGY
+1207 
-1218 LEITRSG
+1218 G

-1339 IAARFDHD
+1339 IAARFDND

-1354 FSDIASHWAKD
+1354 FSDIATHWAKD

-1377 GYPNGTFGPQRDITR
+1377 GYPDGTFGPQRDITR

-1409 EDDLLPNMVTWT
+1409 EEDLLPNMTVWT

-1459 TRDWTLLEK
+1459 TRDWTQLEK

>member
-29 LAASPAVMRIVR
+29 LAANPAVMRIVR

-50 NFYLTDEEEAE
+50 NFYLNEGDKT
-61 PYKSQII
+61 PYYSQII
-68 KSGNSLTAPA
+68 KNNESLDAPA
-78 TPEKEGYQFTGWFYQ
+78 TPEKKDYKFVGWYDGDEQFSNF
-93 NGTKFTD
+93 GTAIT
-100 FETPISVTEGST
+100 VTEGST

-455 DRYSITGFTF
+455 DRYPITGFTF

-475 WFDGYYEKYDGA
+475 RFDGYYEKYDGA

-529 GKEGYEF
+529 GKVGYEF
-536 AGWFDNELCEGT
+536 AGWYDNELCEGT
-548 AYNFTGK
+548 AYNFTSK

-563 LYAKWVEPVHTVT
+563 LYAKWVEPVHKVEFLVDNKVVT
-576 FMVGETTY
+576 KWTKT
-584 ETIPDVAHKGT
+584 DVAHNST
-595 ITLPAAPKAP
+595 ISDLPTPTSSN
-605 DGDTFLGWVDATRKP
+605 GDTFLGWVDANGKP

-625 KITGDLTLYA
+625 KITGDLKLYA
-635 KFGNKAGYSVTYVTE
+635 KFGNKTGYSVTYVTAE
-650 GSSPVTDDKLY
+650 GSSSFTDDKLY
-661 AEDAYATVLNGP
+661 AEGAYATVRDGA

-716 PVAQVLTLTY
+716 DKAETVTLTY
-726 HSNYPDG
+726 NANFG
-733 TDTTAVEPNL
+733 TPPASTQISGL
-743 KNNERITVAASNK
+743 KNNGLIDLLSYDELELPKRD
-756 FSPPNGYKFDG
+756 GYTFTG
-767 WNTQANGL
+767 WNTQQDGH
-775 GTKFAAGSSA
+775 GISFAAGTSAA
-785 RVDNIG
+785 RVDKVEPNV
-791 SNDLYAQWKPI
+791 LYAQWKKTTI
-802 QITDEITVTIKGNTS
+802 DEEVTVIITGKTDTKVYNGSEQ
-817 TVTYDGTEKSV
+817 SV
-828 TGYTVERSDNRY
+828 TGYEVKSISNELYKT
-840 TENDFT
+840 TDFT
-846 FSGTALAKGTD
+846 FNGTATATGTD
-857 AGTYNMGLNAG
+857 ADTYQMGLKPENFENKNA
-868 QFTNTNTNFT
+868 NFSK
-878 NVTFVISTDGEL
+878 VTFVVTDG
-890 KIEPRKVTLTSGS
+890 S
-903 GSKVYDGK
+903 
-911 PLTKPEV
+911 
-918 TCEDAVFKSEVTEIK
+918 
-933 ATGSITDFGEVT
+933 
-945 NTITYNEGANFKADN
+945 
-960 YEITTTE
+960 
-967 GKLTITKRSVTL
+967 LTITKR
-979 TSETANKVY
+979 
-988 DGTPLT
+988 D
-994 KPEVTVTGDGFVTG
+994 
-1008 EVTDIKAT
+1008 
-1016 GTVTNVGEVTNT
+1016 
-1028 ITYNEGTNFKAD
+1028 
-1040 NYEITTTE
+1040 
-1048 GKLTI
+1048 
-1053 TKRPVTL
+1053 VTL
-1060 TSASD
+1060 TSASA
-1065 SKVYDGTALTKPE
+1065 SKPYDGTALTSKNVTVGGNGFADGEGATYNVTGSQTEVGKSDNEFTYELNANTKANNYNITMYKGELVITAADSVAYKVEHYKQNLDGSYNDTPNDIDPLSGTAGTLTAAAAKDYPGFTPGTVTQE
-1078 VTVTGSFVDGEVT
+1078 KIKSDGTTTVEIQYTRNSYTLTINYVYRDGSKAAESHIETILYGKDYSVTSPKISGYTADKLVVSGTMPADNRTVTVT
-1091 DIKATGTITD
+1091 
-1101 VGTVTNTITFAKGE
+1101 
-1115 KFKDSNYAITKTEGT
+1115 YTK
-1130 LEVTPITDKVTV
+1130 
-1142 TITGNTKTVRYN
+1142 N
-1154 GKEQSVTGFTYT
+1154 
-1166 APEGVT
+1166 
-1172 VTLNA
+1172 
-1177 GSKAEAK
+1177 
-1184 GTDKGTYY
+1184 
-1192 MDLTKGDF
+1192 
-1200 IVSSKIY
+1200 
-1207 KEFEIIVKDGY
+1207 
-1218 LEITRSG
+1218 G

-1294 RYSDVTRADW
+1294 RYSDVAATSW

-1377 GYPNGTFGPQRDITR
+1377 GYPNSTFGPQRDITR

-1409 EDDLLPNMVTWT
+1409 EDDLLPNMTVWT

-1436 ATNSHYYKFKTNSKY
+1436 ATNSHYYEFKTNSQY

-1459 TRDWTLLEK
+1459 TRDWTQLEK

>member
-29 LAASPAVMRIVR
+29 LAANPAVMRIVR

-50 NFYLTDEEEAE
+50 NFYLNEGDKT
-61 PYKSQII
+61 PYYSQII
-68 KSGNSLTAPA
+68 KNNESLDAPA
-78 TPEKEGYQFTGWFYQ
+78 TPEKKDYKFVGWYDGDEQFSNF
-93 NGTKFTD
+93 GTAIT
-100 FETPISVTEGST
+100 VTEGST

-455 DRYSITGFTF
+455 DRYPITGFTF

-529 GKEGYEF
+529 GKVGYEF
-536 AGWFDNELCEGT
+536 AGWYDNELCEGT
-548 AYNFTGK
+548 AYNFTSK

-563 LYAKWVEPVHTVT
+563 LYAKWVEPVHKVEFLVDNKVVT
-576 FMVGETTY
+576 EWTKT
-584 ETIPDVAHKGT
+584 DVAHNST
-595 ITLPAAPKAP
+595 ISDLPTPTSSN
-605 DGDTFLGWVDATRKP
+605 GDTFLGWVDANRKP

-625 KITGDLTLYA
+625 KITGDLKLYA
-635 KFGNKAGYSVTYVTE
+635 KFGNKTGYSVTYVTAE
-650 GSSPVTDDKLY
+650 GSSSFTDDKLY
-661 AEDAYATVLNGP
+661 AEGAYATVRDGA

-716 PVAQVLTLTY
+716 DKAETVTLTY
-726 HSNYPDG
+726 NANFG
-733 TDTTAVEPNL
+733 TPPASTQISGL
-743 KNNERITVAASNK
+743 KNNGLIDLLSYDELELPKRD
-756 FSPPNGYKFDG
+756 GYTFTG
-767 WNTQANGL
+767 WNTQQDGH
-775 GTKFAAGSSA
+775 GISFAAGTSAA
-785 RVDNIG
+785 RVDKVEPNV
-791 SNDLYAQWKPI
+791 LYAQWKKTTI
-802 QITDEITVTIKGNTS
+802 DEEVTVIITGKTDTKVYNGSEQ
-817 TVTYDGTEKSV
+817 SV
-828 TGYTVERSDNRY
+828 TGYEVKSISNELYKT
-840 TENDFT
+840 TDFT
-846 FSGTALAKGTD
+846 FNGTATATGTD
-857 AGTYNMGLNAG
+857 ADTYQMGLKPENFENKNA
-868 QFTNTNTNFT
+868 NFSK
-878 NVTFVISTDGEL
+878 VTFVVTDG
-890 KIEPRKVTLTSGS
+890 S
-903 GSKVYDGK
+903 
-911 PLTKPEV
+911 
-918 TCEDAVFKSEVTEIK
+918 
-933 ATGSITDFGEVT
+933 
-945 NTITYNEGANFKADN
+945 
-960 YEITTTE
+960 
-967 GKLTITKRSVTL
+967 LTITKR
-979 TSETANKVY
+979 
-988 DGTPLT
+988 D
-994 KPEVTVTGDGFVTG
+994 
-1008 EVTDIKAT
+1008 
-1016 GTVTNVGEVTNT
+1016 
-1028 ITYNEGTNFKAD
+1028 
-1040 NYEITTTE
+1040 
-1048 GKLTI
+1048 
-1053 TKRPVTL
+1053 VTL
-1060 TSASD
+1060 TSASA
-1065 SKVYDGTALTKPE
+1065 SKPYDGTALTSKNVTVGGNGFADGEGATYNVTGSQTEVGKSDNEFTYELNANTKASNYNITMYKGELVITAADSVAYKVEHYKQNLDGSYNDTPNDIDPLSGTAGTLTAAAAKDYPGFTPGTVTQE
-1078 VTVTGSFVDGEVT
+1078 KIKSDGTTTIKIQYTRNSYTLTINYVYRDGSKAAESHIETILYGKDYSVTSPKISSYTADKLVVSGTMPADNRTVTVT
-1091 DIKATGTITD
+1091 
-1101 VGTVTNTITFAKGE
+1101 
-1115 KFKDSNYAITKTEGT
+1115 YTK
-1130 LEVTPITDKVTV
+1130 
-1142 TITGNTKTVRYN
+1142 N
-1154 GKEQSVTGFTYT
+1154 
-1166 APEGVT
+1166 
-1172 VTLNA
+1172 
-1177 GSKAEAK
+1177 
-1184 GTDKGTYY
+1184 
-1192 MDLTKGDF
+1192 
-1200 IVSSKIY
+1200 
-1207 KEFEIIVKDGY
+1207 
-1218 LEITRSG
+1218 G

-1339 IAARFDHD
+1339 IAARFDND

-1354 FSDIASHWAKD
+1354 FSDIATHWAKD

-1377 GYPNGTFGPQRDITR
+1377 GYPDGTFGPQRDITR

-1409 EDDLLPNMVTWT
+1409 EDDLLPNMTVWT

-1436 ATNSHYYKFKTNSKY
+1436 ATNSHYYEFKTNSQY

-1459 TRDWTLLEK
+1459 TRDWTQLEK

>member
-29 LAASPAVMRIVR
+29 LAANPAVMRIVR

-50 NFYLTDEEEAE
+50 NFYLNEGDKT
-61 PYKSQII
+61 PYYSQII
-68 KSGNSLTAPA
+68 KNNESLDAPA
-78 TPEKEGYQFTGWFYQ
+78 TPEKKDYKFVGWYDGDEQFSNF
-93 NGTKFTD
+93 GTAIT
-100 FETPISVTEGST
+100 VTEGST

-349 TDWRGHSHPG
+349 TDWRGHSLPG

-455 DRYSITGFTF
+455 DRYPITGFTF

-529 GKEGYEF
+529 GKVGYEF
-536 AGWFDNELCEGT
+536 AGWYDNELCEGT
-548 AYNFTGK
+548 AYNFTSK

-563 LYAKWVEPVHTVT
+563 LYAKWVEPVHKVEFLVDNKVVT
-576 FMVGETTY
+576 KWTKT
-584 ETIPDVAHKGT
+584 DVAHNST
-595 ITLPAAPKAP
+595 ISDLPTPTSSN
-605 DGDTFLGWVDATRKP
+605 GDTFLGWVDANGKP

-625 KITGDLTLYA
+625 KITGDLKLYA
-635 KFGNKAGYSVTYVTE
+635 KFGNKTGYSVTYVTAE
-650 GSSPVTDDKLY
+650 GSSSFTDDKLY
-661 AEDAYATVLNGP
+661 AEGAYATVRDGA

-716 PVAQVLTLTY
+716 DKAETVTLTY
-726 HSNYPDG
+726 NANFG
-733 TDTTAVEPNL
+733 TPPASTQISGL
-743 KNNERITVAASNK
+743 KNNGLIDLLSYDELELPKRD
-756 FSPPNGYKFDG
+756 GYTFTG
-767 WNTQANGL
+767 WNTQQDGH
-775 GTKFAAGSSA
+775 GISFAAGTSAA
-785 RVDNIG
+785 RVDKVEPNV
-791 SNDLYAQWKPI
+791 LYAQWKKTTI
-802 QITDEITVTIKGNTS
+802 DEEVTVIITGKTDTKVYNGSEQ
-817 TVTYDGTEKSV
+817 SV
-828 TGYTVERSDNRY
+828 TGYEVKSISNELYKT
-840 TENDFT
+840 TDFT
-846 FSGTALAKGTD
+846 FNGTATATGTD
-857 AGTYNMGLNAG
+857 ADTYQMGLKPENFENKNA
-868 QFTNTNTNFT
+868 NFSK
-878 NVTFVISTDGEL
+878 VTFVVTDG
-890 KIEPRKVTLTSGS
+890 S
-903 GSKVYDGK
+903 
-911 PLTKPEV
+911 
-918 TCEDAVFKSEVTEIK
+918 
-933 ATGSITDFGEVT
+933 
-945 NTITYNEGANFKADN
+945 
-960 YEITTTE
+960 
-967 GKLTITKRSVTL
+967 LTITKR
-979 TSETANKVY
+979 
-988 DGTPLT
+988 D
-994 KPEVTVTGDGFVTG
+994 
-1008 EVTDIKAT
+1008 
-1016 GTVTNVGEVTNT
+1016 
-1028 ITYNEGTNFKAD
+1028 
-1040 NYEITTTE
+1040 
-1048 GKLTI
+1048 
-1053 TKRPVTL
+1053 VTL
-1060 TSASD
+1060 TSASA
-1065 SKVYDGTALTKPE
+1065 SKPYDGTALTSKNVTVGGNGFADGEGATYNVTGSQTEVGKSDNEFTYELNANTKANNYNITMYKGELVITAADSVAYKVEHYKQNLDGSYNDTPNDIDPLSGTAGTLTAAAAKDYPGFTPGTVTQE
-1078 VTVTGSFVDGEVT
+1078 KIKSDGTTTVEIQYTRNSYTLTINYVYRDGSKAAESHIETILYGKDYSVTSPKISGYTADKLVVSGTMPADNRTVTVT
-1091 DIKATGTITD
+1091 
-1101 VGTVTNTITFAKGE
+1101 
-1115 KFKDSNYAITKTEGT
+1115 YTK
-1130 LEVTPITDKVTV
+1130 
-1142 TITGNTKTVRYN
+1142 N
-1154 GKEQSVTGFTYT
+1154 
-1166 APEGVT
+1166 
-1172 VTLNA
+1172 
-1177 GSKAEAK
+1177 
-1184 GTDKGTYY
+1184 
-1192 MDLTKGDF
+1192 
-1200 IVSSKIY
+1200 
-1207 KEFEIIVKDGY
+1207 
-1218 LEITRSG
+1218 G

-1294 RYSDVTRADW
+1294 RYSDVAATSW

-1377 GYPNGTFGPQRDITR
+1377 GYPNSTFGPQRDITR

-1409 EDDLLPNMVTWT
+1409 EDDLLPNMTVWT

-1436 ATNSHYYKFKTNSKY
+1436 ATNSHYYEFKTNSQY

-1459 TRDWTLLEK
+1459 TRDWTQLEK